1 MKTAMKRV
9 ASLLLALIMIL
20 EVVAPGVVEARS
32 AGQNRA
38 TVSDEEFIPPDGNRI
53 DPDQN
58 AGSHLPNFIDPDDD
72 GYYTPP
78 QRTPAR
84 PAQNAPA
91 QSAPQQ
97 GTYQGTSPEA
107 NSAAD
112 VDVSEEKA
120 PKPLIEDEDKSGKS
134 ELELEFDQE
143 MERARVAASPM
154 NPDGI
159 EGKKFTILTRFD
171 TSTRSGAI
179 QPGQFFEIHLDKE
192 LTVTTATLAG
202 LEPIRDG
209 GRDLTYK
216 PTYENNVLKYK
227 IKTTIDEDI
236 KVPIKIDVDYNTDN
250 IDPNAKQFTVTNSV
264 SGLGVVDPKPLLPV
278 VVDSNGNMLS
288 TIVEPNQKDVV
299 QIIDYGEDYKVNI
312 KAFGVPE
319 VENKEITKINWK
331 VLVSSNKK
339 LADLGYAMNFTAVE
353 GSGLGEITD
362 LKAFDKDHIEIANES
377 YDQNIIHNQ
386 LGIVDSRHHTLA
398 NKEVKEMYYTFS
410 TEVSEKQGSYMLDLS
425 GILKAKNKVGA
436 VRLILPDGYDQT
448 KIEEATPTRVGM
460 NNRTA
465 IMGKFNAEDKA
476 EWTITDAVSSGDA
489 NGGLPLA
496 SRELS
501 DNQTVL
507 NNRAAYYKIDLT
519 TGQMVVGTPAH
530 NVGGITLPAEK
541 SDPSG
546 SQSVGTIAVYKVD
559 TKLDKPSDPER
570 YSIDALFISKYRDL
584 RVFQEW
590 NLATNATIPAEKF
603 IVRDESGNEIK
614 THYERAVDNGNE
626 RSFTIPNV
634 RKWKF
639 DENGKLRAIDPIIE
653 QKFDP
658 LGEKPKYSYWENQ
671 NYYRP
676 DDKYFHMH
684 NTAVIGESPR
694 AGFSVLKI
702 DGKDLK
708 TKLAGAEYTLM
719 GRGLWEDQP
728 NGELKAVTDKNGIIT
743 FNNIPEGS
751 YTLVENKAPQGYKL
765 DGASKI
771 VTIDEQGKVSVTGP
785 NATLSGGTSQIIRH
799 DRYPSY
805 MNAMHY
811 GKIENGQLSFFIY
824 LKPEPNA
831 DGNSTNKNT
840 RLNISI
846 PGVDLKDSNVVA
858 YNVNPWYRYTFLN
871 AMKNQSAGNLI
882 NLGYS
887 VINDGDY
894 NEITGAPI
902 AADPYTG
909 DGGYQI
915 KFPTAR
921 FNDDWGFLVKVTAP
935 VKDATEAIV
944 SYDWL
949 TDNNRTAD
957 EAMLRQKA
965 TIREVQPGTEDALIT
980 ITNEAYPKQKIG
992 MTKVDDAGKLL
1003 PGATIALKDTKD
1015 NIIKTL
1021 VTDNKGE
1028 VNFGEYSPGTYILE
1042 EIKAPDKHMLTNVI
1056 FVVTVGEDGKV
1067 TYKAKYKNSDGNPR
1081 PGKDYF
1087 IETSEDGEGAVN
1099 AITSV
1104 VQNLAVNENEPGDI
1118 GTKTNVW
1125 EAYRFESLKY
1135 TATITL
1141 GSFAKNQNFSIQFD
1155 KNLDFT
1161 QYVKE
1166 FPKAKDKAGNVV
1178 ADPYFDFNTNRLT
1191 YVFTTNAEGATVD
1204 LEVNGIIPSKY
1215 YATENGTKDYTI
1227 TVPGAQG
1234 EYTKTFPIT
1243 SDYGYY
1249 DSDGS
1254 TPSQSYYF
1262 KDIYTDANGD
1272 TYVTA
1277 IAYYNPFADYNGG
1290 SRTLRFNWLTTDYGG
1305 GANNIVRWPARGYK
1319 PAYELQNVKIY
1330 KTYPDIYKIGDST
1343 FNRNMPLSY
1352 GVRPGQDTL
1361 KYSLVYNQNVNPD
1374 YELTDSQNG
1383 FRMTYNPK
1391 QIQTSGTINQ
1401 RSPLR
1406 ITMPGISR
1414 ANEGY
1419 VIEQTFKVTNEDAWK
1434 NKWRAF
1440 YMSNGSLESGFAN
1453 KPVIGDATV
1462 NQTGQEIP
1470 KFYKEI
1476 VKLVNHSYEPGK
1488 FKIHKVDAASGATL
1502 DGAYFTLYDSNGKAV
1517 AEKSSTIDGVIQEG
1531 PKQGQPNISP
1541 VYFEDLEPGNYT
1553 LKETKAPDGFQ
1564 ASNKTWQISV
1574 DSNGVVTIVEQNA
1587 AGGTTS
1593 VKGDNIYYTVTN
1605 TPEPTEGSFRIYK
1618 KSDKGAPLKGAKF
1631 KITELVDKQ
1640 ATGPSGI
1647 GETDKDGR
1655 IDAFKGNQNE
1665 TYKLLPNKSY
1675 LVEEVTPPA
1684 GYQKT
1689 DKKWVVRVD
1698 ADGKTKVYDYVD
1710 VSAGQDDLPEYL
1722 TEDGTKWVDVANR
1735 DKTGW
1740 AIDDNRQNG
1749 YVDNRRD
1756 PYKMGTRIIAIN
1768 KDKNYVIQRYVINPE
1783 GKQLGD
1789 LTAYI
1794 HREKPWYDNMDWYK
1808 GTLNSGEEFHI
1819 FTLDKPVTGNVEDIR
1834 LANYTRTP
1842 INIKPENV
1850 PMSGGQRAKL
1860 DLTAY
1865 NNVPIIIDVKVPYKN
1880 LYGGVGTGMDLYN
1893 NTKQGTDIAWKSDYY
1908 ERVVSIKE
1916 GDATDTAGAGNIYGS
1931 LISEGSL
1938 EVVNEPTRHQFT
1950 LKKVKTDE
1958 GKAIKGAAFK
1968 IRGPIDPEKPDDE
1981 NTPVRTLRTGDDG
1994 EITFDNLLP
2003 GKYTVVESEP
2013 APGYKPTDTVWT
2025 VTIDDDGKV
2034 FIKDNRGSDPAPAT
2048 PATWSIEGEPTAPAG
2063 QMSRSASLN
2072 NFLAPFGEEAAPVS
2086 AQAPVAEEAAD
2097 AKESAKAQEATAEAK
2112 PSAEAAQAPNGQA
2125 EEAKDAAEAA
2135 DAAKAEN
2142 ADAAEASAPIADQIS
2157 TTKQLDNFL
2166 TTFGANSG
2174 LELGDE
2180 NISSPVRAGG
2190 WETIDPNRSE
2200 GFREG
2205 SDMANNNGAPVVTK
2219 MTEINKDD
2227 NQLKQS
2233 FIFSPYPSGKKNREI
2248 QIHREPEYD
2257 LRQDDIVQVS
2267 FYKVDGNTFETMGGK
2282 EPLTIRYNVK
2292 RKDGNGPYR
2301 IYASIGSSI
2310 TGPILVEVTVKY
2322 DQSKGV
2328 GLGTNYNSNT
2338 RATYDNKSWLAHTYA
2353 SEDSINCKF
2362 DVNIQTDGNGTVTAD
2377 KQNPVIKGEKV
2388 TLNVQ
2393 PNNGYKLKSLTMN
2406 GSPLSSPYEFNMPDS
2421 DVTVTA
2427 TFEPINTSY
2436 KISFSANGEG
2446 TVPQVPVEAKAGDT
2460 IDLSRFTATPSAGYE
2475 FVGWSVFYS
2484 NGTPITVKNNQFVMP
2499 QSDVTLRADFKEKQ
2513 KYSVTVDSSIE
2524 NGSVTVD
2531 KTTATEGDTVTVTPK
2546 PNQGFEVDRI
2556 TVTNTATNQSLQLT
2570 GNTFKMPSANVTV
2583 SATFKPIQ
2591 TQKHKVNIGTFSGG
2605 SVTANVTEAAKDET
2619 VTLTVTPQEG
2629 YKLKSLSAG
2638 GQAIPVEGPYEFIM
2652 PDSDVTVTA
2661 TFEKGTAPEGKGTE
2675 IKPGQ
2680 YARIENVQKGIPL
2693 KIFKENTIGK
2703 VLPEAEF
2710 TLEKLDEQGNVVE
2723 NSLVQGTTNEKGEL
2737 TFTKDG
2743 NEYLLTV
2750 GDYRLTEVKPRSG
2763 YKVPPAPWKITV
2775 FEKDGQ
2781 LKAQYYGPEKT
2792 PTTFVNDD
2800 TGKVAGLKR
2809 NEQVGDTESLNN
2821 GIEYAS
2827 RVTNINPT
2835 ATTTRLG
2842 SLTGE
2847 KSQVGTYVQRLYV
2860 DTRKYNGAS
2869 DKINVQI
2876 VPRDKREEFDI
2887 PGKSP
2892 YVTKQGVKTAY
2903 YTVYKLDQEPDN
2915 LDEAISTYD
2924 LSKPGVKMV
2933 KTARWRPFDWGFD
2946 EDQLNLDKGGIY
2958 MIDVEGFYDQEI
2970 VDDSKEIALNF
2981 NFYDGAREFQEK
2993 DANGNWKSFPG
3004 ASYQGGNIAQGLTGE
3019 EGKGDSKANP
3029 NDKYEQWL
3037 GKENGRIWPALT
3049 NPDTAATIIA
3059 IRPLYTSDSPNDIPQ
3074 KGMTITNEEETYNI
3088 TFVKLGYD
3096 KDPATQANNRLEGG
3110 VFKLQ
3115 ERVAGDYE
3123 DIKGSYVASAFNG
3136 YFGFRGLKP
3145 GRYRLI
3151 EVSPPKDHKP
3161 IQGTILEMTI
3171 SNKKGE
3177 LDPGTGTITPDRGQI
3192 TLEYE
3197 KNAQGI
3203 LPYEPETATDKDGKL
3218 IDFVTSGTAKN
3229 MGKVINH
3236 IPGKGKVTVEKVD
3249 EKGESLNAT
3258 KIKNS
3263 DPVDYENGAVFT
3275 LTQLGDDGKS
3285 TGISGDYKIGEDGK
3299 VLIDGLPIGKYR
3311 LVEKTPHPGHKNLN
3325 QEWNFTVGGEGLDPY
3340 VNDSSKPTGT
3350 DLTDKISFVKSNDAT
3365 KPNPKIS
3372 LRRYRSDYQAAETII
3387 HPHKAES
3394 IDIQSDF
3401 TIDPGTT
3408 VSPGDYFKV
3417 RLSPSID
3424 LEGIYKNRTI
3434 GNLDIFAD
3442 GVGTIAKG
3450 TYDKDKN
3457 TITYTFTRYAEQ
3469 YTLLNF
3475 KTSLAAWINLDKI
3488 LTSSYRDVGIGLV
3501 GKDLNTKQ
3509 FYVKYDILS
3518 ETSYHWTNTDYESG
3532 TLNLTGKIYEM
3543 DPDTGHFVQYYYI
3556 NRYAVEG
3563 FVPSTF
3569 HYTSNKNLK
3578 DVNVSIQGLRNNSA
3592 NMSLNDPNNNRN
3604 IYMPESFAV
3613 PEGMDNRW
3621 PVWNPDQFDNL
3632 KAGKPIKYTFGYGQ
3646 YDSMTRW
3653 DSYLVKITG
3662 TIEIDPEDKDA
3673 AKGFETT
3680 GLMLDR
3686 YSNIINAR
3694 YDQAYFT
3701 ENKTTA
3707 EAKLEIQAVNPKN
3720 KIRFK
3725 KVDTDGKPIEGAVFK
3740 VTYKNSKDGDYG
3752 TIVSQKSKTS
3762 GKDGIFEFDQLI
3774 EGYYQLEEVEA
3785 AGGYLGNKG
3794 PVLRFRVDDE
3804 GRIWREVK
3812 GQGNKTEEIEETGE
3826 IPIRVVNHK
3835 PIELHKK
3842 DANDKDK
3849 FLPGAEFDVYH
3860 KVNGAYTKYQIE
3872 DENGKPV
3879 NYHVIVGED
3888 GKANLNLS
3896 EAGDYALKETK
3907 APEGYALPGG
3917 YVKEFSLGDQGLFL
3931 KEKGFQGDKI
3941 KKQDGG
3947 TDKNTSFAVAEKKT
3961 ANGDSFDTYLVI
3973 NPDHKERSYP
3983 DESYAQFH
3991 YKESGAQTITGTR
4004 IDKDG
4009 KEETLT
4015 FDTTYPDPD
4024 KYPTVDLY
4032 DLFNKHKIE
4041 STDTIVLKLS
4051 TSLKDSDENTEATIT
4066 TAVKDSTGLKKATYK
4081 FKPAELL
4088 LSEEGKTITEIL
4100 GHPEFTEVKPKDY
4113 DTNKEAKAEYDKA
4126 VAAHNADLEAYLN
4139 KYRGE
4144 FYVKD
4149 EKDVKAVEVL
4159 NTKGVYPFTGGF
4171 GPHRW
4176 IVIIGAVIAAVAA
4189 EEYIRRKRTSAPKGG
4204 A

>member
-1 MKTAMKRV
+1 MKSALKRV
-9 ASLLLALIMIL
+9 ASLLMALIMIL
-20 EVVAPGVVEARS
+20 EVVTPGVVQARS
-32 AGQNRA
+32 NNDNRA
-38 TVSDEEFIPPDGNRI
+38 TVSEEEFVPGDAYVP
-53 DPDQN
+53 
-58 AGSHLPNFIDPDDD
+58 
-72 GYYTPP
+72 
-78 QRTPAR
+78 
-84 PAQNAPA
+84 PAQNQPQRQAPSSYRPQRQA
-91 QSAPQQ
+91 PNTYQPTRPAPSAP
-97 GTYQGTSPEA
+97 GRAETSEDVFDPAA
-107 NSAAD
+107 NKAE
-112 VDVSEEKA
+112 VSEEKA
-120 PKPLIEDEDKSGKS
+120 PTPLIQDEGDSGKS
-134 ELELEFDQE
+134 ELELEFDRE
-143 MERARVAASPM
+143 MEQARVAVSSM

-192 LTVTTATLAG
+192 LTVTKATLAG

-209 GRDLTYK
+209 NRDLTDK
-216 PTYENNVLKYK
+216 PTYENNVLRYR

-288 TIVEPNQKDVV
+288 TIVEPNRKDVV
-299 QIIDYGEDYKVNI
+299 QIIDYDEDYKVNI

-339 LADLGYAMNFTAVE
+339 LAELGYAMNFTAVE

-362 LKAFDKDHIEIANES
+362 LKAFDKNHLEIANES
-377 YDQNIIHNQ
+377 YVQNTIHNQ

-398 NKEVKEMYYTFS
+398 NKDVTELYYTFS
-410 TEVSEKQGSYMLDLS
+410 TKVSEKQGSYMLDLS

-460 NNRTA
+460 NNRTT

-501 DNQTVL
+501 DNQTVS
-507 NNRAAYYKIDLT
+507 NNRAASYKIDPT
-519 TGQMVVGTPAH
+519 SGQMVVGTPVH
-530 NVGGITLPAEK
+530 SVGGNTLPIEK

-546 SQSVGTIAVYKVD
+546 NQPVGTIAVYKVD
-559 TKLDKPSDPER
+559 TKLDNPNDPER
-570 YSIDALFISKYRDL
+570 YSIDALFISKYQDL
-584 RVFQEW
+584 RIEQEW
-590 NLATNATIPAEKF
+590 NLATNATIPAENF

-626 RSFTIPNV
+626 RNFTIPNV

-639 DENGKLRAIDPIIE
+639 DGNGELKAIDPTIE
-653 QKFDP
+653 QSFDP
-658 LGEKPKYSYWENQ
+658 YGEKPYYRYWENQ

-684 NTAVIGESPR
+684 NSAVRDGKAR

-831 DGNSTNKNT
+831 DGNSTNKDT

-846 PGVDLKDSNVVA
+846 PGVDLKNSNVVA

-871 AMKNQSAGNLI
+871 AMKNQSAGGMS

-894 NEITGAPI
+894 NEITGASI

-915 KFPTAR
+915 KFPKER
-921 FNDDWGFLVKVTAP
+921 FNDDWGYLVKVTAP

-965 TIREVQPGTEDALIT
+965 AIREVQPGTADALIT

-992 MTKVDDAGKLL
+992 MTKVDDAGKPL

-1087 IETSEDGEGAVN
+1087 IETSEDGEGTIN
-1099 AITSV
+1099 AITNV
-1104 VQNLAVNENEPGDI
+1104 VQNLTVNENEPGDI

-1141 GSFAKNQNFSIQFD
+1141 GSFQKNQNFSIQFD

-1204 LEVNGIIPSKY
+1204 LEINGIIPSKY

-1234 EYTKTFPIT
+1234 TYTQKFPIT

-1249 DSDGS
+1249 DTAFGV
-1254 TPSQSYYF
+1254 PSQSYYF
-1262 KDIYTDANGD
+1262 KDIYTDANGEI
-1272 TYVTA
+1272 YVTA
-1277 IAYYNPFADYNGG
+1277 LAYYNPLADYTGG
-1290 SRTLRFNWLTTDYGG
+1290 SKTLQFNWLTTDYGG

-1330 KTYPDIYKIGDST
+1330 KTYPDTYKLGDST
-1343 FNRNMPLSY
+1343 YNRNMPLSY

-1361 KYSLVYNQNVNPD
+1361 KYSLVYNQNVQHVQPGD
-1374 YELTDSQNG
+1374 KLTDSQNG
-1383 FRMTYNPK
+1383 FRMIYDTN

-1401 RSPLR
+1401 KSPLK
-1406 ITMPGISR
+1406 ITMPGISK

-1419 VIEQTFKVTNEDAWK
+1419 LIEQTFKVVDKENWK

-1462 NQTGQEIP
+1462 DQTGQEIP

-1476 VKLVNHSYEPGK
+1476 VKLVNQSYTPGK
-1488 FKIHKVDAASGATL
+1488 FNIKKVDAASGATL
-1502 DGAYFTLYDSNGKAV
+1502 NGAYFTLYDSNGKAV

-1531 PKQGQPNISP
+1531 PKKGQPNISP

-1587 AGGTTS
+1587 AGGTSS

-1605 TPEPTEGSFRIYK
+1605 TPKPTEGSFRIYK
-1618 KSDKGAPLKGAKF
+1618 TSDKGAPLKGAKF

-1640 ATGPSGI
+1640 PTGPSGT

-1655 IDAFKGNQNE
+1655 IDAFKGSQNE
-1665 TYKLLPNKSY
+1665 TYQLLPNKSY

-1698 ADGKTKVYDYVD
+1698 GEGKTKVYDYVD
-1710 VSAGQDDLPEYL
+1710 VSAGQDDLPKYL
-1722 TEDGTKWVDVANR
+1722 TETGTKWVDVANR

-1749 YVDNRRD
+1749 YVDNNKN

-1768 KDKNYVIQRYVINPE
+1768 KDKNYVIQRYIINPE
-1783 GKQLGD
+1783 GKQLGN

-1819 FTLDKPVTGNVEDIR
+1819 YKLDEPVTENVEDIR
-1834 LANYTRTP
+1834 LSNYNLTEINMTP
-1842 INIKPENV
+1842 EKV
-1850 PMSGGQRAKL
+1850 TMSGGQRAKL
-1860 DLTAY
+1860 DLTAH
-1865 NNVPIIIDVKVPYKN
+1865 NDAPIIIDVKVPYKN

-1893 NTKQGTDIAWKSDYY
+1893 DTKQGMDIAWKSDYY
-1908 ERVVSIKE
+1908 ERVASIKE

-1950 LKKVKTDE
+1950 LKKVKTGE
-1958 GKAIKGAAFK
+1958 GTAIKGAAFK

-1981 NTPVRTLRTGDDG
+1981 NTPVRTLHTGDDG

-2034 FIKDNRGSDPAPAT
+2034 FIKDNSGSNPAPAT
-2048 PATWSIEGEPTAPAG
+2048 PAIWSIEGEPTAPVG
-2063 QMSRSASLN
+2063 QMSRSAILDD
-2072 NFLAPFGEEAAPVS
+2072 FLAPFGAVEDASAETTQAKAAP
-2086 AQAPVAEEAAD
+2086 AEESAA
-2097 AKESAKAQEATAEAK
+2097 APEESNA
-2112 PSAEAAQAPNGQA
+2112 SYV
-2125 EEAKDAAEAA
+2125 AAEAGEPLA
-2135 DAAKAEN
+2135 DH
-2142 ADAAEASAPIADQIS
+2142 IS
-2157 TTKQLDNFL
+2157 ITKQLDNFL
-2166 TTFGANSG
+2166 TTFGANAG

-2180 NISSPVRAGG
+2180 IVSSSVGAESD
-2190 WETIDPNRSE
+2190 WETIDPDRSKDRYHKADAKGSEE
-2200 GFREG
+2200 GVLVE
-2205 SDMANNNGAPVVTK
+2205 TK
-2219 MTEINKDD
+2219 MTEVNKVD
-2227 NQLKQS
+2227 NKFKQVFLLKDA
-2233 FIFSPYPSGKKNREI
+2233 PSYGKKRREL
-2248 QIHREPEYD
+2248 QFHRQPENGQLALADVNYTIYQVGAGSTID
-2257 LRQDDIVQVS
+2257 SIVGDKNDVTA
-2267 FYKVDGNTFETMGGK
+2267 KA
-2282 EPLTIRYNVK
+2282 
-2292 RKDGNGPYR
+2292 R
-2301 IYASIGSSI
+2301 I
-2310 TGPILVEVTVKY
+2310 
-2322 DQSKGV
+2322 
-2328 GLGTNYNSNT
+2328 T
-2338 RATYDNKSWLAHTYA
+2338 RATIAGKPDRIRAYVPANLEGPFLVEMVVSYNSTNSPNGIGLGLDYNFNTGGTYHNKNWIGESY
-2353 SEDSINCKF
+2353 SDESSINYKHLIT
-2362 DVNIQTDGNGTVTAD
+2362 VPSDGSVTAD
-2377 KQNPVIKGEKV
+2377 KPYEEKGKTV
-2388 TLNVQ
+2388 TLTAH
-2393 PNNGYKLKSLTMN
+2393 PTNGYELDKFSVTDKN
-2406 GSPLSSPYEFNMPDS
+2406 GGTVTVTGNTFTMPDS

-2427 TFEPINTSY
+2427 SFKKKETPQPTKH
-2436 KISFSANGEG
+2436 KIE
-2446 TVPQVPVEAKAGDT
+2446 
-2460 IDLSRFTATPSAGYE
+2460 IFTSAGGE
-2475 FVGWSVFYS
+2475 VTAVPTTASKGE
-2484 NGTPITVKNNQFVMP
+2484 K
-2499 QSDVTLRADFKEKQ
+2499 VTLN
-2513 KYSVTVDSSIE
+2513 V
-2524 NGSVTVD
+2524 
-2531 KTTATEGDTVTVTPK
+2531 K
-2546 PNQGFEVDRI
+2546 PD
-2556 TVTNTATNQSLQLT
+2556 
-2570 GNTFKMPSANVTV
+2570 AN
-2583 SATFKPIQ
+2583 
-2591 TQKHKVNIGTFSGG
+2591 
-2605 SVTANVTEAAKDET
+2605 
-2619 VTLTVTPQEG
+2619 
-2629 YKLKSLSAG
+2629 YKLKSLSVTDQQG
-2638 GQAIPVEGPYEFIM
+2638 EVPVENNTFFM
-2652 PDSDVTVTA
+2652 RDSDVTVTA
-2661 TFEKGTAPEGKGTE
+2661 TFEKETAPQPKPHAITVNAPAEGGTISANKQSAVAGEKVTLDVKPNTGYKLKSLTAGGQEIPVAGPYEFTMPDSDVTVTAVFEKETAPEEKSTE

-2680 YARIENVQKGIPL
+2680 YARIENEQKGIPL

-2710 TLEKLDEQGNVVE
+2710 TLEKLDEHGKVVE
-2723 NSLVQGTTNEKGEL
+2723 NSLVKGTTNEKGEL
-2737 TFTKDG
+2737 TFMKDG

-2781 LKAQYYGPEKT
+2781 LKAQYYGPGKT

-2809 NEQVGDTESLNN
+2809 NEQTGDTESLNN

-2835 ATTTRLG
+2835 ATTTHLG
-2842 SLTGE
+2842 SPNGE
-2847 KSQVGTYVQRLYV
+2847 ESQVGTYVQRLYV

-2887 PGKSP
+2887 PGQSP

-2903 YTVYKLDQEPDN
+2903 YTVYKLDQEPGN

-2958 MIDVEGFYDQEI
+2958 MIDVEGFYDQDI
-2970 VDDSKEIALNF
+2970 VDKKEIALNF
-2981 NFYDGAREFQEK
+2981 NFYDGEREFQEK
-2993 DANGNWKSFPG
+2993 DANVNWKSFPG
-3004 ASYQGGNIAQGLTGE
+3004 ASYQGGNIANGLTKDTA
-3019 EGKGDSKANP
+3019 KGQQQG
-3029 NDKYEQWL
+3029 DKYPRWL
-3037 GKENGRIWPALT
+3037 GKENGRIWPDIEHA
-3049 NPDTAATIIA
+3049 NHDTAATIIN

-3096 KDPATQANNRLEGG
+3096 KDPTTQAKNRLEGG

-3115 ERVAGDYE
+3115 EKVAGDYE

-3151 EVSPPKDHKP
+3151 EVSPPKGRKP

-3171 SNKKGE
+3171 SHKKGE

-3192 TLEYE
+3192 TLEYD

-3203 LPYEPETATDKDGKL
+3203 IPYEPEKATDKDGKL

-3249 EKGESLNAT
+3249 EKGGALKE
-3258 KIKNS
+3258 
-3263 DPVDYENGAVFT
+3263 GAVFT

-3417 RLSPSID
+3417 KLSPSID

-3450 TYDKDKN
+3450 TYDKDTN
-3457 TITYTFTRYAEQ
+3457 TITYTFTKYAEQ

-3501 GKDLNTKQ
+3501 GKNLNTKQ
-3509 FYVKYDILS
+3509 FYVKYDIPS
-3518 ETSYHWTNTDYESG
+3518 ETSYHWTNTGYESG

-3613 PEGMDNRW
+3613 PDGVDNRW
-3621 PVWNPDQFDNL
+3621 QVWKPDQIDNL
-3632 KAGKPIKYTFGYGQ
+3632 KAGDPISYTFGDGQ
-3646 YDSMTRW
+3646 YDSMHRW

-3694 YDQAYFT
+3694 YDQVYFT

-3740 VTYKNSKDGDYG
+3740 VTYKKSKDGDYG

-3762 GKDGIFEFDQLI
+3762 GEDGIFEFDKLV

-3842 DANDKDK
+3842 DANDNKK
-3849 FLPGAEFDVYH
+3849 FLSGAEFDVYQ
-3860 KVNGAYTKYQIE
+3860 KVNGVYTKYQIA

-3879 NYHVIVGED
+3879 NYHVTVGTD
-3888 GKANLNLS
+3888 GKAKLNLS

-3917 YVKEFSLGDQGLFL
+3917 YVKEFSLGDEGLFL

-3947 TDKNTSFAVAEKKT
+3947 TDKNTSFAVAEQKT
-3961 ANGDSFDTYLVI
+3961 AKGDSFDTYLVI
-3973 NPDHKERSYP
+3973 NPAHKERSYP
-3983 DESYAQFH
+3983 DGSYAQFH
-3991 YKESGAQTITGTR
+3991 YKESGVQTITGTR
-4004 IDKDG
+4004 IDKAG

-4051 TSLKDSDENTEATIT
+4051 TSLKDADENTEATIT
-4066 TAVKDSTGLKKATYK
+4066 TAVKDKTGLKKATYK
-4081 FKPAELL
+4081 FKPSDLPENTDVTNAT
-4088 LSEEGKTITEIL
+4088 KPL
-4100 GHPEFTEVKPKDY
+4100 GYPVF
-4113 DTNKEAKAEYDKA
+4113 NEAKPDDYA
-4126 VAAHNADLEAYLN
+4126 ADLEAYLN
-4139 KYRGE
+4139 KYRGK

-4171 GPHRW
+4171 GPRW
-4176 IVIIGAVIAAVAA
+4176 IVIIGAIIAAIAA
-4189 EEYIRRKRTSAPKGG
+4189 EEYIRRKRTSAEPKGG

>member
-1 MKTAMKRV
+1 MKSALKRV
-9 ASLLLALIMIL
+9 ASLLMALIMIL
-20 EVVAPGVVEARS
+20 EVVTPGVVQARS
-32 AGQNRA
+32 NNDNRA
-38 TVSDEEFIPPDGNRI
+38 TVSEEEFVPGDAYVP
-53 DPDQN
+53 
-58 AGSHLPNFIDPDDD
+58 
-72 GYYTPP
+72 
-78 QRTPAR
+78 
-84 PAQNAPA
+84 PAQNQPQRQAPSSYRPQRQA
-91 QSAPQQ
+91 PNTYQPTRPAPSAP
-97 GTYQGTSPEA
+97 GRAETSEDVFDPAA
-107 NSAAD
+107 NKAE
-112 VDVSEEKA
+112 VSEEKA
-120 PKPLIEDEDKSGKS
+120 PTPLIQDEGDSGKS
-134 ELELEFDQE
+134 ELELEFDRE
-143 MERARVAASPM
+143 MEQARVAVSSM

-192 LTVTTATLAG
+192 LTVTKATLAG

-209 GRDLTYK
+209 NRDLTDK
-216 PTYENNVLKYK
+216 PTYENNVLRYR

-288 TIVEPNQKDVV
+288 TIVEPNRKDVV
-299 QIIDYGEDYKVNI
+299 QIIDYDEDYKVNI

-339 LADLGYAMNFTAVE
+339 LAELGYAMNFTAVE

-362 LKAFDKDHIEIANES
+362 LKAFDKNHLEIANES
-377 YDQNIIHNQ
+377 YVQNTIHNQ

-398 NKEVKEMYYTFS
+398 NKDVTELYYTFS
-410 TEVSEKQGSYMLDLS
+410 TKVSEKQGSYMLDLS

-460 NNRTA
+460 NNRTT

-501 DNQTVL
+501 DNQTVS
-507 NNRAAYYKIDLT
+507 NNRAASYKIDPT
-519 TGQMVVGTPAH
+519 SGQMVVGTPVH
-530 NVGGITLPAEK
+530 SVGGNTLPIEK

-546 SQSVGTIAVYKVD
+546 NQPVGTIAVYKVD
-559 TKLDKPSDPER
+559 TKLDNPNDPER
-570 YSIDALFISKYRDL
+570 YSIDALFISKYQDL
-584 RVFQEW
+584 RIEQEW
-590 NLATNATIPAEKF
+590 NLATNATIPAENF

-626 RSFTIPNV
+626 RNFTIPNV

-639 DENGKLRAIDPIIE
+639 DGNGELKAIDPTIE
-653 QKFDP
+653 QSFDP
-658 LGEKPKYSYWENQ
+658 YGEKPYYRYWENQ

-684 NTAVIGESPR
+684 NSAVRDGKAR

-831 DGNSTNKNT
+831 DGNSTNKDT

-846 PGVDLKDSNVVA
+846 PGVDLKNSNVVA

-871 AMKNQSAGNLI
+871 AMKNQSAGGMS

-894 NEITGAPI
+894 NEITGASI

-915 KFPTAR
+915 KFPKER
-921 FNDDWGFLVKVTAP
+921 FNDDWGYLVKVTAP

-965 TIREVQPGTEDALIT
+965 AIREVQPGTADALIT

-992 MTKVDDAGKLL
+992 MTKVDDAGKPL

-1087 IETSEDGEGAVN
+1087 IETSEDGEGTIN
-1099 AITSV
+1099 AITNV
-1104 VQNLAVNENEPGDI
+1104 VQNLTVNENEPGDI

-1141 GSFAKNQNFSIQFD
+1141 GSFQKNQNFSIQFD

-1204 LEVNGIIPSKY
+1204 LEINGIIPSKY

-1234 EYTKTFPIT
+1234 TYTQKFPIT

-1249 DSDGS
+1249 DTAFGV
-1254 TPSQSYYF
+1254 PSQSYYF
-1262 KDIYTDANGD
+1262 KDIYTDANGEI
-1272 TYVTA
+1272 YVTA
-1277 IAYYNPFADYNGG
+1277 LAYYNPLADYTGG
-1290 SRTLRFNWLTTDYGG
+1290 SKTLQFNWLTTDYG

-1330 KTYPDIYKIGDST
+1330 KTYPDTYKLGDST
-1343 FNRNMPLSY
+1343 YNRNMPLSY

-1361 KYSLVYNQNVNPD
+1361 KYSLVYNQNVQHVQPGD
-1374 YELTDSQNG
+1374 KLTDSQNG
-1383 FRMTYNPK
+1383 FRMIYDTN

-1401 RSPLR
+1401 KSPLK
-1406 ITMPGISR
+1406 ITMPGISK

-1419 VIEQTFKVTNEDAWK
+1419 LIEQTFKVVDKENWK

-1462 NQTGQEIP
+1462 DQTGQEIP

-1476 VKLVNHSYEPGK
+1476 VKLVNQSYTPGK
-1488 FKIHKVDAASGATL
+1488 FNIKKVDAASGATL
-1502 DGAYFTLYDSNGKAV
+1502 NGAYFTLYDSNGKAV

-1531 PKQGQPNISP
+1531 PKKGQPNISP

-1587 AGGTTS
+1587 AGGTSS

-1605 TPEPTEGSFRIYK
+1605 TPKPTEGSFRIYK
-1618 KSDKGAPLKGAKF
+1618 TSDKGAPLKGAKF

-1640 ATGPSGI
+1640 PTGPSGT

-1655 IDAFKGNQNE
+1655 IDAFKGSQNE
-1665 TYKLLPNKSY
+1665 TYQLLPNKSY

-1698 ADGKTKVYDYVD
+1698 GEGKTKVYDYVD
-1710 VSAGQDDLPEYL
+1710 VSAGQDDLPKYL
-1722 TEDGTKWVDVANR
+1722 TETGTKWVDVANR

-1749 YVDNRRD
+1749 YVDNNKN

-1768 KDKNYVIQRYVINPE
+1768 KDKNYVIQRYIINPE
-1783 GKQLGD
+1783 GKQLGN

-1819 FTLDKPVTGNVEDIR
+1819 YKLDEPVTENVEDIR
-1834 LANYTRTP
+1834 LSNYNLTEINMTP
-1842 INIKPENV
+1842 EKV
-1850 PMSGGQRAKL
+1850 TMSGGQRAKL
-1860 DLTAY
+1860 DLTAH
-1865 NNVPIIIDVKVPYKN
+1865 NDAPIIIDVKVPYKN

-1893 NTKQGTDIAWKSDYY
+1893 DTKQGMDIAWKSDYY
-1908 ERVVSIKE
+1908 ERVASIKE

-1950 LKKVKTDE
+1950 LKKVKTGE
-1958 GKAIKGAAFK
+1958 GTAIKGAAFK

-1981 NTPVRTLRTGDDG
+1981 NTPVRTLHTGDDG

-2034 FIKDNRGSDPAPAT
+2034 FIKDNSGSNPAPAT
-2048 PATWSIEGEPTAPAG
+2048 PAIWSIEGEPTAPVG
-2063 QMSRSASLN
+2063 QMSRSAILDD
-2072 NFLAPFGEEAAPVS
+2072 FLAPFGAVEDASAETTQAKAAP
-2086 AQAPVAEEAAD
+2086 AEESAA
-2097 AKESAKAQEATAEAK
+2097 APEESNA
-2112 PSAEAAQAPNGQA
+2112 SYV
-2125 EEAKDAAEAA
+2125 AAEAGEPLA
-2135 DAAKAEN
+2135 DH
-2142 ADAAEASAPIADQIS
+2142 IS
-2157 TTKQLDNFL
+2157 ITKQLDNFL
-2166 TTFGANSG
+2166 TTFGANAG

-2180 NISSPVRAGG
+2180 IVSSSVGAESD
-2190 WETIDPNRSE
+2190 WETIDPDRSKDRYHKADAKGSEE
-2200 GFREG
+2200 GVLVE
-2205 SDMANNNGAPVVTK
+2205 TK
-2219 MTEINKDD
+2219 MTEVNKVD
-2227 NQLKQS
+2227 NKFKQVFLLKDA
-2233 FIFSPYPSGKKNREI
+2233 PSYGKKRREL
-2248 QIHREPEYD
+2248 QFHRQPENGQLALADVNYTIYQVGAGSTID
-2257 LRQDDIVQVS
+2257 SIVGDKNDVTA
-2267 FYKVDGNTFETMGGK
+2267 KA
-2282 EPLTIRYNVK
+2282 
-2292 RKDGNGPYR
+2292 R
-2301 IYASIGSSI
+2301 I
-2310 TGPILVEVTVKY
+2310 
-2322 DQSKGV
+2322 
-2328 GLGTNYNSNT
+2328 T
-2338 RATYDNKSWLAHTYA
+2338 RATIAGKPDRIRAYVPANLEGPFLVEMVVSYNSTNSPNGIGLGLDYNFNTGGTYHNKNWIGESY
-2353 SEDSINCKF
+2353 SDESSINYKHLIT
-2362 DVNIQTDGNGTVTAD
+2362 VPSDGSVTAD
-2377 KQNPVIKGEKV
+2377 KPYEEKGKTV
-2388 TLNVQ
+2388 TLTAH
-2393 PNNGYKLKSLTMN
+2393 PTNGYELDKFSVTDKN
-2406 GSPLSSPYEFNMPDS
+2406 GGTVTVTGNTFTMPDS

-2427 TFEPINTSY
+2427 SFKKKETPQPTKH
-2436 KISFSANGEG
+2436 KIE
-2446 TVPQVPVEAKAGDT
+2446 
-2460 IDLSRFTATPSAGYE
+2460 IFTSAGGE
-2475 FVGWSVFYS
+2475 VTAVPTTASKGE
-2484 NGTPITVKNNQFVMP
+2484 K
-2499 QSDVTLRADFKEKQ
+2499 VTLN
-2513 KYSVTVDSSIE
+2513 V
-2524 NGSVTVD
+2524 
-2531 KTTATEGDTVTVTPK
+2531 K
-2546 PNQGFEVDRI
+2546 PD
-2556 TVTNTATNQSLQLT
+2556 
-2570 GNTFKMPSANVTV
+2570 AN
-2583 SATFKPIQ
+2583 
-2591 TQKHKVNIGTFSGG
+2591 
-2605 SVTANVTEAAKDET
+2605 
-2619 VTLTVTPQEG
+2619 
-2629 YKLKSLSAG
+2629 YKLKSLSVTDQQG
-2638 GQAIPVEGPYEFIM
+2638 EVPVENNTFFM
-2652 PDSDVTVTA
+2652 RDSDVTVTA
-2661 TFEKGTAPEGKGTE
+2661 TFEKETAPQPKPHAITVNAPAEGGTISANKQSAVAGEKVTLDVKPNTGYKLKSLTAGGQEIPVAGPYEFTMPDSDVTVTAVFEKETAPEEKSTE

-2680 YARIENVQKGIPL
+2680 YARIENEQKGIPL

-2710 TLEKLDEQGNVVE
+2710 TLEKLDEHGKVVE
-2723 NSLVQGTTNEKGEL
+2723 NSLVKGTTNEKGEL
-2737 TFTKDG
+2737 TFMKDG

-2809 NEQVGDTESLNN
+2809 NEQTGDTESLNN

-2835 ATTTRLG
+2835 ATTTHLG
-2842 SLTGE
+2842 SPNGE
-2847 KSQVGTYVQRLYV
+2847 ESQVGTYVQRLYV

-2887 PGKSP
+2887 PGQSP

-2903 YTVYKLDQEPDN
+2903 YTVYKLDQEPGN

-2958 MIDVEGFYDQEI
+2958 MIDVEGFYDQDI
-2970 VDDSKEIALNF
+2970 VDKKEIALNF
-2981 NFYDGAREFQEK
+2981 NFYDGEREFQEK

-3004 ASYQGGNIAQGLTGE
+3004 ASYQGGNIANGLTKDTA
-3019 EGKGDSKANP
+3019 KGQQQG
-3029 NDKYEQWL
+3029 DKYPRWL
-3037 GKENGRIWPALT
+3037 GKENGRIWPDIEHA
-3049 NPDTAATIIA
+3049 NHDTAATIIN

-3096 KDPATQANNRLEGG
+3096 KDPTTQAKNRLEGG

-3115 ERVAGDYE
+3115 EKVAGDYE

-3151 EVSPPKDHKP
+3151 EVSPPKGRKP

-3171 SNKKGE
+3171 SHKKGE

-3192 TLEYE
+3192 TLEYD

-3203 LPYEPETATDKDGKL
+3203 IPYEPEKATDKDGKL

-3249 EKGESLNAT
+3249 EKGGALKE
-3258 KIKNS
+3258 
-3263 DPVDYENGAVFT
+3263 GAVFT

-3372 LRRYRSDYQAAETII
+3372 LRRYRSDYQASETII

-3417 RLSPSID
+3417 KLSPSID
-3424 LEGIYKNRTI
+3424 LEGIYKNRTV

-3450 TYDKDKN
+3450 TYDKDTN

-3501 GKDLNTKQ
+3501 GKNLNTKQ
-3509 FYVKYDILS
+3509 FYVKYDIPS
-3518 ETSYHWTNTDYESG
+3518 ETSYHWTNTGKESG

-3578 DVNVSIQGLRNNSA
+3578 DVNVSIQGLRDNSA
-3592 NMSLNDPNNNRN
+3592 NMNLNNPNNNRN

-3613 PEGMDNRW
+3613 PDGVDNRW
-3621 PVWNPDQFDNL
+3621 EVWKPDQIDNL
-3632 KAGKPIKYTFGYGQ
+3632 KAGTPIAYTFGDGQ

-3725 KVDTDGKPIEGAVFK
+3725 KVDTDGNPIEGAVFK
-3740 VTYKNSKDGDYG
+3740 VTYKSSKDGDYG
-3752 TIVSQKSKTS
+3752 TIISQESKKS
-3762 GKDGIFEFDQLI
+3762 GKDGIFEFDKLI
-3774 EGYYQLEEVEA
+3774 EGYYQLEEVKA
-3785 AGGYLGNKG
+3785 ADGYLGNKG

-3849 FLPGAEFDVYH
+3849 FLSGAEFDVYH
-3860 KVNGAYTKYQIE
+3860 KVNGAYVKYQN
-3872 DENGKPV
+3872 DDGKD
-3879 NYHVIVGED
+3879 YHVTVGED
-3888 GKANLNLS
+3888 GKAKLNLS
-3896 EAGDYALKETK
+3896 KAGDYALKETK

-3947 TDKNTSFAVAEKKT
+3947 TDKNTSFVVAEKKT

-4024 KYPTVDLY
+4024 KYPTVNLY
-4032 DLFNKHKIE
+4032 DLINEHKIK

-4066 TAVKDSTGLKKATYK
+4066 TAVKDSTGLKEATYK
-4081 FKPAELL
+4081 MKPADLP
-4088 LSEEGKTITEIL
+4088 LSEGKTITEIL
-4100 GHPEFTEVKPKDY
+4100 GHPKFDTPKPKDY
-4113 DTNKEAKAEYDKA
+4113 DTNEEAKAKYDKA
-4126 VAAHNADLEAYLN
+4126 VAAYNADKEAYLN

-4171 GPHRW
+4171 GPRW
-4176 IVIIGAVIAAVAA
+4176 IVIIGAIIAAIAA
-4189 EEYIRRKRTSAPKGG
+4189 EEYIRRKRSSAEPKGG

>member
-1 MKTAMKRV
+1 MSASSV
-9 ASLLLALIMIL
+9 A
-20 EVVAPGVVEARS
+20 VEA
-32 AGQNRA
+32 
-38 TVSDEEFIPPDGNRI
+38 
-53 DPDQN
+53 
-58 AGSHLPNFIDPDDD
+58 
-72 GYYTPP
+72 
-78 QRTPAR
+78 
-84 PAQNAPA
+84 
-91 QSAPQQ
+91 
-97 GTYQGTSPEA
+97 
-107 NSAAD
+107 
-112 VDVSEEKA
+112 
-120 PKPLIEDEDKSGKS
+120 
-134 ELELEFDQE
+134 
-143 MERARVAASPM
+143 
-154 NPDGI
+154 
-159 EGKKFTILTRFD
+159 
-171 TSTRSGAI
+171 
-179 QPGQFFEIHLDKE
+179 
-192 LTVTTATLAG
+192 
-202 LEPIRDG
+202 
-209 GRDLTYK
+209 
-216 PTYENNVLKYK
+216 
-227 IKTTIDEDI
+227 
-236 KVPIKIDVDYNTDN
+236 
-250 IDPNAKQFTVTNSV
+250 
-264 SGLGVVDPKPLLPV
+264 
-278 VVDSNGNMLS
+278 
-288 TIVEPNQKDVV
+288 
-299 QIIDYGEDYKVNI
+299 
-312 KAFGVPE
+312 
-319 VENKEITKINWK
+319 
-331 VLVSSNKK
+331 
-339 LADLGYAMNFTAVE
+339 
-353 GSGLGEITD
+353 
-362 LKAFDKDHIEIANES
+362 
-377 YDQNIIHNQ
+377 
-386 LGIVDSRHHTLA
+386 
-398 NKEVKEMYYTFS
+398 
-410 TEVSEKQGSYMLDLS
+410 
-425 GILKAKNKVGA
+425 
-436 VRLILPDGYDQT
+436 
-448 KIEEATPTRVGM
+448 
-460 NNRTA
+460 
-465 IMGKFNAEDKA
+465 
-476 EWTITDAVSSGDA
+476 
-489 NGGLPLA
+489 
-496 SRELS
+496 
-501 DNQTVL
+501 
-507 NNRAAYYKIDLT
+507 
-519 TGQMVVGTPAH
+519 
-530 NVGGITLPAEK
+530 
-541 SDPSG
+541 
-546 SQSVGTIAVYKVD
+546 
-559 TKLDKPSDPER
+559 
-570 YSIDALFISKYRDL
+570 
-584 RVFQEW
+584 
-590 NLATNATIPAEKF
+590 
-603 IVRDESGNEIK
+603 
-614 THYERAVDNGNE
+614 
-626 RSFTIPNV
+626 
-634 RKWKF
+634 
-639 DENGKLRAIDPIIE
+639 
-653 QKFDP
+653 
-658 LGEKPKYSYWENQ
+658 
-671 NYYRP
+671 
-676 DDKYFHMH
+676 
-684 NTAVIGESPR
+684 
-694 AGFSVLKI
+694 
-702 DGKDLK
+702 
-708 TKLAGAEYTLM
+708 
-719 GRGLWEDQP
+719 
-728 NGELKAVTDKNGIIT
+728 
-743 FNNIPEGS
+743 
-751 YTLVENKAPQGYKL
+751 
-765 DGASKI
+765 
-771 VTIDEQGKVSVTGP
+771 
-785 NATLSGGTSQIIRH
+785 
-799 DRYPSY
+799 
-805 MNAMHY
+805 
-811 GKIENGQLSFFIY
+811 
-824 LKPEPNA
+824 
-831 DGNSTNKNT
+831 
-840 RLNISI
+840 
-846 PGVDLKDSNVVA
+846 
-858 YNVNPWYRYTFLN
+858 
-871 AMKNQSAGNLI
+871 
-882 NLGYS
+882 
-887 VINDGDY
+887 
-894 NEITGAPI
+894 
-902 AADPYTG
+902 
-909 DGGYQI
+909 
-915 KFPTAR
+915 
-921 FNDDWGFLVKVTAP
+921 
-935 VKDATEAIV
+935 
-944 SYDWL
+944 
-949 TDNNRTAD
+949 
-957 EAMLRQKA
+957 
-965 TIREVQPGTEDALIT
+965 
-980 ITNEAYPKQKIG
+980 
-992 MTKVDDAGKLL
+992 
-1003 PGATIALKDTKD
+1003 
-1015 NIIKTL
+1015 
-1021 VTDNKGE
+1021 
-1028 VNFGEYSPGTYILE
+1028 
-1042 EIKAPDKHMLTNVI
+1042 
-1056 FVVTVGEDGKV
+1056 
-1067 TYKAKYKNSDGNPR
+1067 
-1081 PGKDYF
+1081 
-1087 IETSEDGEGAVN
+1087 
-1099 AITSV
+1099 
-1104 VQNLAVNENEPGDI
+1104 
-1118 GTKTNVW
+1118 
-1125 EAYRFESLKY
+1125 
-1135 TATITL
+1135 
-1141 GSFAKNQNFSIQFD
+1141 
-1155 KNLDFT
+1155 
-1161 QYVKE
+1161 
-1166 FPKAKDKAGNVV
+1166 
-1178 ADPYFDFNTNRLT
+1178 
-1191 YVFTTNAEGATVD
+1191 
-1204 LEVNGIIPSKY
+1204 
-1215 YATENGTKDYTI
+1215 
-1227 TVPGAQG
+1227 
-1234 EYTKTFPIT
+1234 
-1243 SDYGYY
+1243 
-1249 DSDGS
+1249 
-1254 TPSQSYYF
+1254 
-1262 KDIYTDANGD
+1262 
-1272 TYVTA
+1272 
-1277 IAYYNPFADYNGG
+1277 
-1290 SRTLRFNWLTTDYGG
+1290 
-1305 GANNIVRWPARGYK
+1305 
-1319 PAYELQNVKIY
+1319 
-1330 KTYPDIYKIGDST
+1330 
-1343 FNRNMPLSY
+1343 
-1352 GVRPGQDTL
+1352 
-1361 KYSLVYNQNVNPD
+1361 
-1374 YELTDSQNG
+1374 
-1383 FRMTYNPK
+1383 
-1391 QIQTSGTINQ
+1391 
-1401 RSPLR
+1401 
-1406 ITMPGISR
+1406 
-1414 ANEGY
+1414 
-1419 VIEQTFKVTNEDAWK
+1419 
-1434 NKWRAF
+1434 
-1440 YMSNGSLESGFAN
+1440 
-1453 KPVIGDATV
+1453 
-1462 NQTGQEIP
+1462 
-1470 KFYKEI
+1470 
-1476 VKLVNHSYEPGK
+1476 
-1488 FKIHKVDAASGATL
+1488 
-1502 DGAYFTLYDSNGKAV
+1502 
-1517 AEKSSTIDGVIQEG
+1517 
-1531 PKQGQPNISP
+1531 
-1541 VYFEDLEPGNYT
+1541 
-1553 LKETKAPDGFQ
+1553 
-1564 ASNKTWQISV
+1564 
-1574 DSNGVVTIVEQNA
+1574 
-1587 AGGTTS
+1587 
-1593 VKGDNIYYTVTN
+1593 
-1605 TPEPTEGSFRIYK
+1605 
-1618 KSDKGAPLKGAKF
+1618 
-1631 KITELVDKQ
+1631 
-1640 ATGPSGI
+1640 
-1647 GETDKDGR
+1647 
-1655 IDAFKGNQNE
+1655 
-1665 TYKLLPNKSY
+1665 
-1675 LVEEVTPPA
+1675 
-1684 GYQKT
+1684 
-1689 DKKWVVRVD
+1689 
-1698 ADGKTKVYDYVD
+1698 
-1710 VSAGQDDLPEYL
+1710 
-1722 TEDGTKWVDVANR
+1722 
-1735 DKTGW
+1735 
-1740 AIDDNRQNG
+1740 
-1749 YVDNRRD
+1749 
-1756 PYKMGTRIIAIN
+1756 
-1768 KDKNYVIQRYVINPE
+1768 
-1783 GKQLGD
+1783 
-1789 LTAYI
+1789 
-1794 HREKPWYDNMDWYK
+1794 
-1808 GTLNSGEEFHI
+1808 
-1819 FTLDKPVTGNVEDIR
+1819 
-1834 LANYTRTP
+1834 
-1842 INIKPENV
+1842 
-1850 PMSGGQRAKL
+1850 
-1860 DLTAY
+1860 
-1865 NNVPIIIDVKVPYKN
+1865 
-1880 LYGGVGTGMDLYN
+1880 
-1893 NTKQGTDIAWKSDYY
+1893 
-1908 ERVVSIKE
+1908 
-1916 GDATDTAGAGNIYGS
+1916 
-1931 LISEGSL
+1931 
-1938 EVVNEPTRHQFT
+1938 
-1950 LKKVKTDE
+1950 
-1958 GKAIKGAAFK
+1958 
-1968 IRGPIDPEKPDDE
+1968 
-1981 NTPVRTLRTGDDG
+1981 
-1994 EITFDNLLP
+1994 
-2003 GKYTVVESEP
+2003 
-2013 APGYKPTDTVWT
+2013 
-2025 VTIDDDGKV
+2025 
-2034 FIKDNRGSDPAPAT
+2034 
-2048 PATWSIEGEPTAPAG
+2048 GEP
-2063 QMSRSASLN
+2063 L
-2072 NFLAPFGEEAAPVS
+2072 
-2086 AQAPVAEEAAD
+2086 
-2097 AKESAKAQEATAEAK
+2097 
-2112 PSAEAAQAPNGQA
+2112 
-2125 EEAKDAAEAA
+2125 
-2135 DAAKAEN
+2135 
-2142 ADAAEASAPIADQIS
+2142 ADQIS
-2157 TTKQLDNFL
+2157 RTAVLDNFL

-2377 KQNPVIKGEKV
+2377 KQNPVKKGEKV

-2436 KISFSANGEG
+2436 RISFSANGEG

-2513 KYSVTVDSSIE
+2513 KYSVTVDSSIK

-2591 TQKHKVNIGTFSGG
+2591 TQRHKVNIGTFSGG

-2629 YKLKSLSAG
+2629 YRLKSLTAG
-2638 GQAIPVEGPYEFIM
+2638 NQAIPITGPYVFTM

-2661 TFEKGTAPEGKGTE
+2661 VFEKGTAPEGKGTE
-2675 IKPGQ
+2675 IEPGQ
-2680 YARIENVQKGIPL
+2680 YARIENEQKGIPL

-2737 TFTKDG
+2737 TFMKEG

-2809 NEQVGDTESLNN
+2809 NEQVTGDTESLNN

-2847 KSQVGTYVQRLYV
+2847 ESQVGTYVQRLYV
-2860 DTRKYNGAS
+2860 DTRKYNGTS
-2869 DKINVQI
+2869 EKINVQI
-2876 VPRDKREEFDI
+2876 VPRDKREEVDI
-2887 PGKSP
+2887 PGESP

-2903 YTVYKLDQEPDN
+2903 YTVYKLDQEPGN

-2958 MIDVEGFYDQEI
+2958 MIDVEGFYDQDI
-2970 VDDSKEIALNF
+2970 VDKKEIALNF

-2993 DANGNWKSFPG
+2993 DGNDNWKSFPG
-3004 ASYQGGNIAQGLTGE
+3004 ASYQGGNIANGLTKDTAA
-3019 EGKGDSKANP
+3019 GKEQGP
-3029 NDKYEQWL
+3029 KYPRWL
-3037 GKENGRIWPALT
+3037 GKENGRIWPDIEHT
-3049 NPDTAATIIA
+3049 NHDTAATIID
-3059 IRPLYTSDSPNDIPQ
+3059 ISPLYTSDSPNDIPQ

-3096 KDPATQANNRLEGG
+3096 KDPVTQANNRLEGG

-3115 ERVAGDYE
+3115 ELVAGDYE

-3171 SNKKGE
+3171 SHKKGGE
-3177 LDPGTGTITPDRGQI
+3177 PDPGTGEITPDRGQI

-3249 EKGESLNAT
+3249 EKGGALKE
-3258 KIKNS
+3258 
-3263 DPVDYENGAVFT
+3263 GAVFT

-3285 TGISGDYKIGEDGK
+3285 TGISGDYKIGKDGK

-3372 LRRYRSDYQAAETII
+3372 LRRYRSDYQAADTII

-3417 RLSPSID
+3417 QLSPSID

-3450 TYDKDKN
+3450 TYNKDTN

-3501 GKDLNTKQ
+3501 GKKLNTKQ
-3509 FYVKYDILS
+3509 FYVKYDIPL
-3518 ETSYHWTNTDYESG
+3518 ETSYHWTNTGYESG

-3569 HYTSNKNLK
+3569 YYTSNKNLK
-3578 DVNVSIQGLRNNSA
+3578 DVNVSIQGLRDNSA

-3613 PEGMDNRW
+3613 PDGVDNRW
-3621 PVWNPDQFDNL
+3621 PVWNPDQIDNL
-3632 KAGKPIKYTFGYGQ
+3632 KAGKPIKYTFGDGQ

-3686 YSNIINAR
+3686 FNNIINAR

-3725 KVDTDGKPIEGAVFK
+3725 KVDTDGNPIEGAVFK
-3740 VTYKNSKDGDYG
+3740 VTYKKSKDGDYG

-3762 GKDGIFEFDQLI
+3762 GKDGIFEFDRLI
-3774 EGYYQLEEVEA
+3774 EGYYQLEEVSVPN
-3785 AGGYLGNKG
+3785 GYIKNQGH
-3794 PVLRFRVDDE
+3794 VLRFRVDDE

-3812 GQGNKTEEIEETGE
+3812 GQGNKTEEIEEIGE

-3849 FLPGAEFDVYH
+3849 FLPGAEFDVYQ
-3860 KVNGAYTKYQIE
+3860 KVNGVYTKYQIA

-3896 EAGDYALKETK
+3896 KAGDYALKETK

-3947 TDKNTSFAVAEKKT
+3947 TDKNTSFVVAEKKT
-3961 ANGDSFDTYLVI
+3961 AKGDSFDTYLVI

-4024 KYPTVDLY
+4024 KYPTVNLY
-4032 DLFNKHKIE
+4032 DLINEHKIK

-4066 TAVKDSTGLKKATYK
+4066 TAVKDSTGLKEATYK
-4081 FKPAELL
+4081 FKPAGLP
-4088 LSEEGKTITEIL
+4088 LSEGKTITEIL
-4100 GHPEFTEVKPKDY
+4100 GHPKFDTPKPKDY
-4113 DTNKEAKAEYDKA
+4113 DTNEEAKAKYDKA
-4126 VAAHNADLEAYLN
+4126 VAAYKADLEAYLN

-4159 NTKGVYPFTGGF
+4159 NTKGVYPLTGGF
-4171 GPHRW
+4171 GPRW
-4176 IVIIGAVIAAVAA
+4176 IVIIGAIIAAIAA
-4189 EEYIRRKRTSAPKGG
+4189 EEYIRRKRSSAEPKGG
-4204 A
+4204 V

>member
-1 MKTAMKRV
+1 MKSALKRV
-9 ASLLLALIMIL
+9 ASLLMALIMIL
-20 EVVAPGVVEARS
+20 EVVTPGVVQARS
-32 AGQNRA
+32 NNDNRA
-38 TVSDEEFIPPDGNRI
+38 TVSEEEFVPGDAYVP
-53 DPDQN
+53 
-58 AGSHLPNFIDPDDD
+58 
-72 GYYTPP
+72 
-78 QRTPAR
+78 
-84 PAQNAPA
+84 PAQNQPQRQAPSSYRPQRQA
-91 QSAPQQ
+91 PNTYQPTRPAPSAP
-97 GTYQGTSPEA
+97 GRAETSEDVFDPAA
-107 NSAAD
+107 NKAE
-112 VDVSEEKA
+112 VSEEKA
-120 PKPLIEDEDKSGKS
+120 PTPLIQDEGDSGKS
-134 ELELEFDQE
+134 ELELEFDRE
-143 MERARVAASPM
+143 MEQARVAVSSM

-192 LTVTTATLAG
+192 LTVTKATLAG

-209 GRDLTYK
+209 NRDLTDK
-216 PTYENNVLKYK
+216 PTYENNVLRYR

-288 TIVEPNQKDVV
+288 TIVEPNRKDVV
-299 QIIDYGEDYKVNI
+299 QIIDYDEDYKVNI

-339 LADLGYAMNFTAVE
+339 LAELGYAMNFTAVE

-362 LKAFDKDHIEIANES
+362 LKAFDKNHLEIANES
-377 YDQNIIHNQ
+377 YVQNTIHNQ

-398 NKEVKEMYYTFS
+398 NKDVTELYYTFS
-410 TEVSEKQGSYMLDLS
+410 TKVSEKQGSYMLDLS

-460 NNRTA
+460 NNRTT

-501 DNQTVL
+501 DNQTVS
-507 NNRAAYYKIDLT
+507 NNRAASYKIDPT
-519 TGQMVVGTPAH
+519 SGQMVVGTPVH
-530 NVGGITLPAEK
+530 SVGGNTLPIEK

-546 SQSVGTIAVYKVD
+546 NQPVGTIAVYKVD
-559 TKLDKPSDPER
+559 TKLDNPNDPER
-570 YSIDALFISKYRDL
+570 YSIDALFISKYQDL
-584 RVFQEW
+584 RIEQEW
-590 NLATNATIPAEKF
+590 NLATNATIPAENF

-626 RSFTIPNV
+626 RNFTIPNV

-639 DENGKLRAIDPIIE
+639 DGNGELKAIDPTIE
-653 QKFDP
+653 QSFDP
-658 LGEKPKYSYWENQ
+658 YGEKPYYRYWENQ

-684 NTAVIGESPR
+684 NSAVRDGKAR

-831 DGNSTNKNT
+831 DGNSTNKDT

-846 PGVDLKDSNVVA
+846 PGVDLKNSNVVA

-871 AMKNQSAGNLI
+871 AMKNQSAGGMS

-894 NEITGAPI
+894 NEITGASI

-915 KFPTAR
+915 KFPKER
-921 FNDDWGFLVKVTAP
+921 FNDDWGYLVKVTAP

-965 TIREVQPGTEDALIT
+965 AIREVQPGTADALIT

-992 MTKVDDAGKLL
+992 MTKVDDAGKHL

-1087 IETSEDGEGAVN
+1087 IETSEDGEGTIN
-1099 AITSV
+1099 AITNV
-1104 VQNLAVNENEPGDI
+1104 VQNLTVNENEPGDI

-1204 LEVNGIIPSKY
+1204 LEINGIIPSKY

-1234 EYTKTFPIT
+1234 TYTQKFPIT

-1249 DSDGS
+1249 DTKFGI
-1254 TPSQSYYF
+1254 PSQSYYF
-1262 KDIYTDANGD
+1262 KDIYTDANGEI
-1272 TYVTA
+1272 YVTA
-1277 IAYYNPFADYNGG
+1277 LAYYNPLADYNGG
-1290 SRTLRFNWLTTDYGG
+1290 SKTLNFNWLTTDYGG

-1330 KTYPDIYKIGDST
+1330 KTYPDTYKIGDST
-1343 FNRNMPLSY
+1343 YNRNMPLSY

-1361 KYSLVYNQNVNPD
+1361 KYSLVYNQNVQHVQPGD
-1374 YELTDSQNG
+1374 KLTDSQNG
-1383 FRMTYNPK
+1383 FRMIYDTN

-1401 RSPLR
+1401 KSPLK
-1406 ITMPGISR
+1406 ITMPGISK

-1419 VIEQTFKVTNEDAWK
+1419 LIEQTFKVVDKENWK

-1440 YMSNGSLESGFAN
+1440 YMSNGGLESGFAN
-1453 KPVIGDATV
+1453 KPVVGDATV
-1462 NQTGQEIP
+1462 DQTGQEIP

-1476 VKLVNHSYEPGK
+1476 VKLVNQSYTPGK
-1488 FKIHKVDAASGATL
+1488 FNIKKVDAASGATL
-1502 DGAYFTLYDSNGKAV
+1502 NGAYFTLYDSNGKAV

-1531 PKQGQPNISP
+1531 PKKGQPNISP

-1587 AGGTTS
+1587 AGGTSS

-1605 TPEPTEGSFRIYK
+1605 TPKPTEGSFRIYK
-1618 KSDKGAPLKGAKF
+1618 TSDKGAPLKGAKF

-1640 ATGPSGI
+1640 PTGPSGT

-1655 IDAFKGNQNE
+1655 IDAFKGSQNE
-1665 TYKLLPNKSY
+1665 TYQLLPNKSY

-1698 ADGKTKVYDYVD
+1698 GEGKTKVYDYVD
-1710 VSAGQDDLPEYL
+1710 VSAGQDDLPKYL
-1722 TEDGTKWVDVANR
+1722 TETGTKWVDVANR

-1749 YVDNRRD
+1749 YVDNNKN

-1768 KDKNYVIQRYVINPE
+1768 KDKNYVIQRYIINPE
-1783 GKQLGD
+1783 GKQLGN

-1819 FTLDKPVTGNVEDIR
+1819 YKLDEPVTENVEDIR
-1834 LANYTRTP
+1834 LSNYNLTEINMTP
-1842 INIKPENV
+1842 EKV
-1850 PMSGGQRAKL
+1850 TMSGGQRAKL
-1860 DLTAY
+1860 DLTAH
-1865 NNVPIIIDVKVPYKN
+1865 NDAPIIIDVKVPYKN

-1893 NTKQGTDIAWKSDYY
+1893 DTKQGMDIAWKSDYY
-1908 ERVVSIKE
+1908 ERVASIKE

-1950 LKKVKTDE
+1950 LKKVKTGE
-1958 GKAIKGAAFK
+1958 GTAIKGAAFK

-1981 NTPVRTLRTGDDG
+1981 NTPVRTLHTGDDG

-2034 FIKDNRGSDPAPAT
+2034 FIKDNSGSNPAPAT
-2048 PATWSIEGEPTAPAG
+2048 PAIWSIEGEPTAPVG
-2063 QMSRSASLN
+2063 QMSRSAILDD
-2072 NFLAPFGEEAAPVS
+2072 FLAPFGAVEDASAETTQAKAAP
-2086 AQAPVAEEAAD
+2086 AEESAA
-2097 AKESAKAQEATAEAK
+2097 APEESNA
-2112 PSAEAAQAPNGQA
+2112 SYV
-2125 EEAKDAAEAA
+2125 AAEAGEPLA
-2135 DAAKAEN
+2135 DH
-2142 ADAAEASAPIADQIS
+2142 IS
-2157 TTKQLDNFL
+2157 ITKQLDNFL
-2166 TTFGANSG
+2166 TTFGANAG

-2180 NISSPVRAGG
+2180 IVSSSVGAESD
-2190 WETIDPNRSE
+2190 WETIDPDRSKDRYHKADAKGSEE
-2200 GFREG
+2200 GVLVE
-2205 SDMANNNGAPVVTK
+2205 TK
-2219 MTEINKDD
+2219 MTEVNKVD
-2227 NQLKQS
+2227 NKFKQVFLLKDA
-2233 FIFSPYPSGKKNREI
+2233 PSYGKKRREL
-2248 QIHREPEYD
+2248 QFHRQPENGQLALADVNYTIYQVGAGSTID
-2257 LRQDDIVQVS
+2257 SIVGDKNDVTA
-2267 FYKVDGNTFETMGGK
+2267 KA
-2282 EPLTIRYNVK
+2282 
-2292 RKDGNGPYR
+2292 R
-2301 IYASIGSSI
+2301 I
-2310 TGPILVEVTVKY
+2310 
-2322 DQSKGV
+2322 
-2328 GLGTNYNSNT
+2328 T
-2338 RATYDNKSWLAHTYA
+2338 RATIAGKPDRIRAYVPANLEGPFLVEMVVSYNSTNSPNGIGLGLDYNFNTGGTYHNKNWIGESY
-2353 SEDSINCKF
+2353 SDESSINYKHLIT
-2362 DVNIQTDGNGTVTAD
+2362 VPSDGSVTAD
-2377 KQNPVIKGEKV
+2377 KPYEEKGKTV
-2388 TLNVQ
+2388 TLTAH
-2393 PNNGYKLKSLTMN
+2393 PTNGYELDKFSVTDKN
-2406 GSPLSSPYEFNMPDS
+2406 GGTVTVTGNTFTMPDS

-2427 TFEPINTSY
+2427 SFKKKETPQPTKH
-2436 KISFSANGEG
+2436 KIE
-2446 TVPQVPVEAKAGDT
+2446 
-2460 IDLSRFTATPSAGYE
+2460 IFTSAGGE
-2475 FVGWSVFYS
+2475 VTAVPTTASKGE
-2484 NGTPITVKNNQFVMP
+2484 K
-2499 QSDVTLRADFKEKQ
+2499 VTLN
-2513 KYSVTVDSSIE
+2513 V
-2524 NGSVTVD
+2524 
-2531 KTTATEGDTVTVTPK
+2531 K
-2546 PNQGFEVDRI
+2546 PD
-2556 TVTNTATNQSLQLT
+2556 
-2570 GNTFKMPSANVTV
+2570 AN
-2583 SATFKPIQ
+2583 
-2591 TQKHKVNIGTFSGG
+2591 
-2605 SVTANVTEAAKDET
+2605 
-2619 VTLTVTPQEG
+2619 
-2629 YKLKSLSAG
+2629 YKLKSLSVTDQQG
-2638 GQAIPVEGPYEFIM
+2638 EVPVENNTFFM
-2652 PDSDVTVTA
+2652 RDSDVTVTA
-2661 TFEKGTAPEGKGTE
+2661 TFEKETAPQPKPHAITVNAPAEGGTISANKQSAVAGEKVTLDVKPNTGYKLKSLTAGGQEIPVAGPYEFTMPDSDVTVTAVFEKETAPEEKATE

-2680 YARIENVQKGIPL
+2680 YARIENEQKGIPL

-2710 TLEKLDEQGNVVE
+2710 TLEKLDEHGKVVE
-2723 NSLVQGTTNEKGEL
+2723 NSLVKGTTNEKGEL
-2737 TFTKDG
+2737 TFMKDG

-2809 NEQVGDTESLNN
+2809 NEQTGDTESLNN

-2835 ATTTRLG
+2835 ATTTHLG
-2842 SLTGE
+2842 SPNGE
-2847 KSQVGTYVQRLYV
+2847 ESQVGTYVQRLYV

-2887 PGKSP
+2887 PGQSP

-2903 YTVYKLDQEPDN
+2903 YTVYKLDQEPGN

-2958 MIDVEGFYDQEI
+2958 MIDVEGFYDQDI
-2970 VDDSKEIALNF
+2970 VDKKEIALNF
-2981 NFYDGAREFQEK
+2981 NFYDGEREFQEK

-3004 ASYQGGNIAQGLTGE
+3004 ASYQGGNIANGLTKDTA
-3019 EGKGDSKANP
+3019 KGQQQG
-3029 NDKYEQWL
+3029 DKYPRWL
-3037 GKENGRIWPALT
+3037 GKENGRIRPDIEHA
-3049 NPDTAATIIA
+3049 NHDTAATIIN

-3096 KDPATQANNRLEGG
+3096 KDPTTQAKNRLEGG

-3115 ERVAGDYE
+3115 EKVAGDYE

-3151 EVSPPKDHKP
+3151 EVSPPKGRKP

-3171 SNKKGE
+3171 SHKKGE

-3192 TLEYE
+3192 TLEYD

-3203 LPYEPETATDKDGKL
+3203 IPYEPEKATDKDGKL

-3249 EKGESLNAT
+3249 EKGGALKE
-3258 KIKNS
+3258 
-3263 DPVDYENGAVFT
+3263 GAVFT

-3372 LRRYRSDYQAAETII
+3372 LRRYRSDYQASETII

-3417 RLSPSID
+3417 KLSPSID
-3424 LEGIYKNRTI
+3424 LEGIYKNRTV

-3450 TYDKDKN
+3450 TYDKDTN

-3501 GKDLNTKQ
+3501 GKNLNTKQ
-3509 FYVKYDILS
+3509 FYVKYDIPS
-3518 ETSYHWTNTDYESG
+3518 ETSYHWTNTGKESG

-3578 DVNVSIQGLRNNSA
+3578 DVNVSIQGLRDNSA
-3592 NMSLNDPNNNRN
+3592 NMNLNNPNNNRN

-3613 PEGMDNRW
+3613 PDGVDNRW
-3621 PVWNPDQFDNL
+3621 EVWKPDQIDNL
-3632 KAGKPIKYTFGYGQ
+3632 KAGTPIAYTFGDGQ

-3725 KVDTDGKPIEGAVFK
+3725 KVDTDGNPIEGAVFK
-3740 VTYKNSKDGDYG
+3740 VTYKSSKDGDYG
-3752 TIVSQKSKTS
+3752 TIISQESKKS
-3762 GKDGIFEFDQLI
+3762 GKDGIFEFDKLI
-3774 EGYYQLEEVEA
+3774 EGYYQLEEVKA
-3785 AGGYLGNKG
+3785 ADGYLGNKG

-3849 FLPGAEFDVYH
+3849 FLSGAEFDVYH
-3860 KVNGAYTKYQIE
+3860 KVNGAYVKYQN
-3872 DENGKPV
+3872 DDGKD
-3879 NYHVIVGED
+3879 YHVTVGED
-3888 GKANLNLS
+3888 GKAKLNLS
-3896 EAGDYALKETK
+3896 KAGDYALKETK

-3947 TDKNTSFAVAEKKT
+3947 TDKNTSFVVAEKKT
-3961 ANGDSFDTYLVI
+3961 DKGDSFDTYLVI
-3973 NPDHKERSYP
+3973 NPAHKERSYP
-3983 DESYAQFH
+3983 NGSYAQFH
-3991 YKESGAQTITGTR
+3991 FKESGVQTITGTR

-4024 KYPTVDLY
+4024 RYPTVDLY
-4032 DLFNKHKIE
+4032 DLINKQKIE
-4041 STDTIVLKLS
+4041 NTDTIVLKLS
-4051 TSLKDSDENTEATIT
+4051 TSSKDSNEITEATIT
-4066 TAVKDSTGLKKATYK
+4066 TAVKDNTGLKKATYK
-4081 FKPAELL
+4081 FKPADLP
-4088 LSEEGKTITEIL
+4088 KNTDATIATKPL
-4100 GHPEFTEVKPKDY
+4100 GYPVF
-4113 DTNKEAKAEYDKA
+4113 NEAKPEDYA
-4126 VAAHNADLEAYLN
+4126 ADLEAYLN

-4159 NTKGVYPFTGGF
+4159 NYKGTYPFTGGF
-4171 GPHRW
+4171 GPNRW
-4176 IVIIGAVIAAVAA
+4176 IVIIGAIIAAIAA

>member
-1 MKTAMKRV
+1 MKTALKRV

-78 QRTPAR
+78 QKAPAR

-91 QSAPQQ
+91 QAAPKQ
-97 GTYQGTSPEA
+97 GNEDNA
-107 NSAAD
+107 AAD
-112 VDVSEEKA
+112 VDVSEERA
-120 PKPLIEDEDKSGKS
+120 PKPLIEDEAKSGKS

-192 LTVTTATLAG
+192 LTVTKATLAG

-209 GRDLTYK
+209 NRDLTDK
-216 PTYENNVLKYK
+216 PTYENNVLKYR
-227 IKTTIDEDI
+227 IKTTINKDI

-362 LKAFDKDHIEIANES
+362 LKAFDKDHLEIDGEK
-377 YDQNIIHNQ
+377 YDQNTIHNQ

-398 NKEVKEMYYTFS
+398 NKNVTELYYTFS
-410 TEVSEKQGSYMLDLS
+410 TKVTEKQGSYMLDLS
-425 GILKAKNKVGA
+425 GILKEKNKVGA
-436 VRLILPDGYDQT
+436 VRLILPDGYDQGR
-448 KIEEATPTRVGM
+448 IEEATPTRVGM
-460 NNRTA
+460 NNRTT
-465 IMGKFNAEDKA
+465 IMGKFASEKTA
-476 EWTITDAVSSGDA
+476 QWTITDAVSSGDA
-489 NGGLPLA
+489 NKGLPLA

-507 NNRAAYYKIDLT
+507 NNRAASYKIDPT

-530 NVGGITLPAEK
+530 RVGGNTLPAEK
-541 SDPSG
+541 SNPSG

-559 TKLDKPSDPER
+559 TKLDNPNDPER
-570 YSIDALFISKYRDL
+570 YSIDALFISKYQDL

-590 NLATNATIPAEKF
+590 NLATNATIPAENF

-626 RSFTIPNV
+626 RNFTIPNV

-639 DENGKLRAIDPIIE
+639 DGNGELKAIDPTIE
-653 QKFDP
+653 QSFDP
-658 LGEKPKYSYWENQ
+658 YGEKPYYRYWENQ

-684 NTAVIGESPR
+684 NSAVRDGKAR

-831 DGNSTNKNT
+831 DGNSTNKDT

-871 AMKNQSAGNLI
+871 AMKNQSAGGMS

-915 KFPTAR
+915 KFPKER
-921 FNDDWGFLVKVTAP
+921 FNGDWGYLVKVTAP

-965 TIREVQPGTEDALIT
+965 TIREVQPGTADALIT

-992 MTKVDDAGKLL
+992 MTKVDDAGKPL

-1087 IETSEDGEGAVN
+1087 IETSEDGEGTIN
-1099 AITSV
+1099 AITNV
-1104 VQNLAVNENEPGDI
+1104 VQNLTVNENEPGDI

-1204 LEVNGIIPSKY
+1204 LEINGIIPSKY

-1234 EYTKTFPIT
+1234 TYTKTFPIA

-1249 DSDGS
+1249 DTAFGI
-1254 TPSQSYYF
+1254 PSQSYYF
-1262 KDIYTDANGD
+1262 KDIYTDAND
-1272 TYVTA
+1272 DIYVTA
-1277 IAYYNPFADYNGG
+1277 LAYYNPLADYTGG
-1290 SRTLRFNWLTTDYGG
+1290 SKTLQFNWLTTDYGG

-1330 KTYPDIYKIGDST
+1330 KTYPDTYKLGDST
-1343 FNRNMPLSY
+1343 YNRNMPLSY

-1361 KYSLVYNQNVNPD
+1361 KYSLVYKQNIDPR
-1374 YELTDSQNG
+1374 YKLTDSQNG
-1383 FRMTYNPK
+1383 FRMIYEPN

-1401 RSPLR
+1401 KSPLK
-1406 ITMPGISR
+1406 ITMPGISK

-1419 VIEQTFKVTNEDAWK
+1419 LIEQTFKVVDKENWK

-1462 NQTGQEIP
+1462 DQTGQEIP

-1488 FKIHKVDAASGATL
+1488 FKIHKVDAATGATL
-1502 DGAYFTLYDSNGKAV
+1502 NGAYFTLYDSNGKAV

-1531 PKQGQPNISP
+1531 PKKGQPNISP

-1587 AGGTTS
+1587 AGGTSS

-1605 TPEPTEGSFRIYK
+1605 TPKPTEGSFQIYK

-1640 ATGPSGI
+1640 PTGPSGI

-1655 IDAFKGNQNE
+1655 IVAFKGNQNE

-1698 ADGKTKVYDYVD
+1698 KDGKTKVYDYVD
-1710 VSAGQDDLPEYL
+1710 VSAGQGDLPDYI
-1722 TEDGTKWVDVANR
+1722 TETGTKWVDVANR

-1740 AIDDNRQNG
+1740 ATDDNRQNS
-1749 YVDNRRD
+1749 YVDNRSD

-1783 GKQLGD
+1783 GKQLGN

-1794 HREKPWYDNMDWYK
+1794 HREKPWDDNMDWYA
-1808 GTLNSGEEFHI
+1808 GNEEFHI
-1819 FTLDKPVTGNVEDIR
+1819 YKLDKPVTGNVEDIH
-1834 LANYTRTP
+1834 LSNYNLTEINMTP
-1842 INIKPENV
+1842 EKV
-1850 PMSGGQRAKL
+1850 TMSGGQRAKL
-1860 DLTAY
+1860 DLTAH
-1865 NNVPIIIDVKVPYKN
+1865 NDAPIVIDVKVPYKN

-1893 NTKQGTDIAWKSDYY
+1893 DTKQGTNIAWKSDYY
-1908 ERVVSIKE
+1908 ERVASIKE
-1916 GDATDTAGAGNIYGS
+1916 GDAIDTSASGNIYGS
-1931 LISEGSL
+1931 YISEGSL

-1950 LKKVKTDE
+1950 LKKVKTGE
-1958 GKAIKGAAFK
+1958 GTAIKGAAFK

-1981 NTPVRTLRTGDDG
+1981 NTPVRTLHTGDDG

-2034 FIKDNRGSDPAPAT
+2034 YIKDNSGSNPAPAT
-2048 PATWSIEGEPTAPAG
+2048 PATWSIEGEPTAPVG
-2063 QMSRSASLN
+2063 QMSRSAILDD
-2072 NFLAPFGEEAAPVS
+2072 FLAPFGAAEDESAETTQAKAAP
-2086 AQAPVAEEAAD
+2086 AEETAAP
-2097 AKESAKAQEATAEAK
+2097 EEMSA
-2112 PSAEAAQAPNGQA
+2112 SSV
-2125 EEAKDAAEAA
+2125 AAEAG
-2135 DAAKAEN
+2135 E
-2142 ADAAEASAPIADQIS
+2142 PIADQIS
-2157 TTKQLDNFL
+2157 RTAVLDNFL
-2166 TTFGANSG
+2166 TTFGANAG
-2174 LELGDE
+2174 LELGEE
-2180 NISSPVRAGG
+2180 NVPSPVGAESD
-2190 WETIDPNRSE
+2190 WETIDPNRSK
-2200 GFREG
+2200 GFSEG
-2205 SDMANNNGAPVVTK
+2205 SDMANDNGAPVVTK
-2219 MTEINKDD
+2219 MMEINKVD

-2233 FIFSPYPSGKKNREI
+2233 FIFSPSPFGNANREI
-2248 QIHREPEYD
+2248 QIHRQPEYD
-2257 LRQDDIVQVS
+2257 LNKADIVQVS
-2267 FYKVDGNTFETMGGK
+2267 FYTVSGNTFETMGQK
-2282 EPLTIRYNVK
+2282 VPQNIRYNVK
-2292 RKDGNGPYR
+2292 RKSGNGPNR
-2301 IYASIGSSI
+2301 IFATIPSRI

-2322 DQSKGV
+2322 DQNKGV

-2338 RATYDNKSWLAHTYA
+2338 GASYDNKSWLAHSYA
-2353 SEDSINCKF
+2353 SESGINYKHTF
-2362 DVNIQTDGNGTVTAD
+2362 KVVQVPNGTIWVEAINAAQGEIVDLGATPKEGYQLARFIVTDA
-2377 KQNPVIKGEKV
+2377 NGHEIPV
-2388 TLNVQ
+2388 
-2393 PNNGYKLKSLTMN
+2393 NNKKFT
-2406 GSPLSSPYEFNMPDS
+2406 MPDS

-2427 TFEPINTSY
+2427 EFE
-2436 KISFSANGEG
+2436 KKA
-2446 TVPQVPVEAKAGDT
+2446 PQPT
-2460 IDLSRFTATPSAGYE
+2460 THT
-2475 FVGWSVFYS
+2475 
-2484 NGTPITVKNNQFVMP
+2484 ITVKANPEGSGTVKASPKSAVKGEQIRITASAN
-2499 QSDVTLRADFKEKQ
+2499 DGYDYAGITAT
-2513 KYSVTVDSSIE
+2513 TVDGKPVTIE
-2524 NGSVTVD
+2524 
-2531 KTTATEGDTVTVTPK
+2531 
-2546 PNQGFEVDRI
+2546 
-2556 TVTNTATNQSLQLT
+2556 
-2570 GNTFKMPSANVTV
+2570 
-2583 SATFKPIQ
+2583 
-2591 TQKHKVNIGTFSGG
+2591 GG
-2605 SVTANVTEAAKDET
+2605 SLFTMPDADVIVTANFTPVAPQPTKHKIEIFTSAGGEVTAVPTTASKGEK
-2619 VTLTVTPQEG
+2619 VTLDVKPDAN
-2629 YKLKSLSAG
+2629 YKLKSLSVTDQQG
-2638 GQAIPVEGPYEFIM
+2638 SVPVENNTFFM
-2652 PDSDVTVTA
+2652 RDSDVTVTA
-2661 TFEKGTAPEGKGTE
+2661 TFEKETAPQPKPHAITVNAPAEGGTISANKESAVAGEIVKLTVEAKEGYKLKSLTAGGQAIPVAGPYEFTMPDSDVTVTAVFEKETASEGKGTE

-2680 YARIENVQKGIPL
+2680 YARIENEQKGIPL

-2710 TLEKLDEQGNVVE
+2710 TLEKLDEHGKVVE
-2723 NSLVQGTTNEKGEL
+2723 NSLVKGTTNEKGEL
-2737 TFTKDG
+2737 TFMKGG

-2809 NEQVGDTESLNN
+2809 NEQTGDTESLNN

-2835 ATTTRLG
+2835 ATTTHLG
-2842 SLTGE
+2842 SLDGE
-2847 KSQVGTYVQRLYV
+2847 ESQVGTYVQRLYV

-2876 VPRDKREEFDI
+2876 VPRDEREEVDI

-2903 YTVYKLDQEPDN
+2903 YTVYKLDQEPGN

-2958 MIDVEGFYDQEI
+2958 MIDVEGFYDQDI
-2970 VDDSKEIALNF
+2970 VDKKEIALNF

-3004 ASYQGGNIAQGLTGE
+3004 ASYQGGNIANGLTKDTAAGQE
-3019 EGKGDSKANP
+3019 QRGKYP
-3029 NDKYEQWL
+3029 RWL
-3037 GKENGRIWPALT
+3037 GKENGRIWPPLK
-3049 NPDTAATIIA
+3049 NPVTAATSID

-3096 KDPATQANNRLEGG
+3096 KDPVTQANNRLEGG

-3115 ERVAGDYE
+3115 EKVAGDYE

-3171 SNKKGE
+3171 SHKKGE

-3192 TLEYE
+3192 TLEYD

-3203 LPYEPETATDKDGKL
+3203 LPYEPEKATDKDGKL

-3249 EKGESLNAT
+3249 EKGGALKE
-3258 KIKNS
+3258 
-3263 DPVDYENGAVFT
+3263 GAVFT

-3299 VLIDGLPIGKYR
+3299 VSIDGLPIGKYR

-3372 LRRYRSDYQAAETII
+3372 LRRYRSDYQASETII

-3417 RLSPSID
+3417 KLSPSID
-3424 LEGIYKNRTI
+3424 LEGIYKNRTV

-3450 TYDKDKN
+3450 TYDKDTN

-3501 GKDLNTKQ
+3501 GKNLNTKQ
-3509 FYVKYDILS
+3509 FYVKYDIPS
-3518 ETSYHWTNTDYESG
+3518 ETSYHWTNTGKESG

-3578 DVNVSIQGLRNNSA
+3578 DVNVSIQGLRDNSA
-3592 NMSLNDPNNNRN
+3592 NMNLNNPNNNRN

-3621 PVWNPDQFDNL
+3621 TVWNPDQFDNL
-3632 KAGKPIKYTFGYGQ
+3632 KAGKPIAYTFGYGQ

-3725 KVDTDGKPIEGAVFK
+3725 KVDTDGNPIEGAVFK
-3740 VTYKNSKDGDYG
+3740 VTYKSSKDGDYG
-3752 TIVSQKSKTS
+3752 TIISQESKKS
-3762 GKDGIFEFDQLI
+3762 GKDGIFEFDKLI
-3774 EGYYQLEEVEA
+3774 KGYYQLEEVKA
-3785 AGGYLGNKG
+3785 ADGYLGNKG

-3849 FLPGAEFDVYH
+3849 FLPGAEFDVYYKNEATGKYEEY
-3860 KVNGAYTKYQIE
+3860 KVEG
-3872 DENGKPV
+3872 DNGKKV
-3879 NYHVIVGED
+3879 TYHVAVGD
-3888 GKANLNLS
+3888 KAPDLGKVKLNLS
-3896 EAGDYALKETK
+3896 KAGDYALKETK

-3947 TDKNTSFAVAEKKT
+3947 TDKNTSFVVAEKKT

-4024 KYPTVDLY
+4024 KYPTVNLY
-4032 DLFNKHKIE
+4032 DLSNKHKIE

-4066 TAVKDSTGLKKATYK
+4066 TAVKDSTGLKEATYK
-4081 FKPAELL
+4081 MKPADLP
-4088 LSEEGKTITEIL
+4088 LSEGKTITEIL
-4100 GHPEFTEVKPKDY
+4100 GHPKFDTPKPKDY
-4113 DTNKEAKAEYDKA
+4113 DTNEEAKAKYDKA
-4126 VAAHNADLEAYLN
+4126 VAAYNADKEAYLN

>member
-38 TVSDEEFIPPDGNRI
+38 TVSDDVFIPPDGNRI

-91 QSAPQQ
+91 QAAPKQ

-112 VDVSEEKA
+112 VEVSEEKA

-353 GSGLGEITD
+353 GSGLGKITD
-362 LKAFDKDHIEIANES
+362 LKAFDKDHLEIANES
-377 YDQNIIHNQ
+377 YDQNIIHDQ

-398 NKEVKEMYYTFS
+398 NKDVTEMYYTFS
-410 TEVSEKQGSYMLDLS
+410 TKVTEKQPSYMLDLS

-460 NNRTA
+460 NNRTT
-465 IMGKFNAEDKA
+465 IMGKFKAEDKA

-507 NNRAAYYKIDLT
+507 NNRAASYKIDPT
-519 TGQMVVGTPAH
+519 TGQMVVDKGAH
-530 NVGGITLPAEK
+530 SVGGNTLPAEK

-546 SQSVGTIAVYKVD
+546 TQAVGTIAVYKVD

-570 YSIDALFISKYRDL
+570 YSIDGLFISKYQDL

-590 NLATNATIPAEKF
+590 NLATNATIPAENF
-603 IVRDESGNEIK
+603 IVRDESGKELK
-614 THYERAVDNGNE
+614 EHYERAVNQGNE
-626 RSFTIPNV
+626 RNFTIPNV

-639 DENGKLRAIDPIIE
+639 DENGKLRAIDPTIE

-658 LGEKPKYSYWENQ
+658 LGEKPYYRYWENQ

-684 NTAVIGESPR
+684 NSAVKDENARGS
-694 AGFSVLKI
+694 FSVLKI
-702 DGKDLK
+702 DGKDTK
-708 TKLAGAEYTLM
+708 KKLAGAEYTLM
-719 GRGLWEDQP
+719 GRGLWKDQEK
-728 NGELKAVTDKNGIIT
+728 GELKAVTDKNGIIT
-743 FNNIPEGS
+743 FNNIPEGN
-751 YTLVENKAPQGYKL
+751 YTLAENKAPQGYKL

-771 VTIDEQGKVSVTGP
+771 VTIDEEGKVSVTGP
-785 NATLSGGTSQIIRH
+785 NATLTGGDTSQIYRH
-799 DRYPSY
+799 DIYPSY

-811 GKIENGQLSFFIY
+811 GKIEDGQLTFVIY

-831 DGNSTNKNT
+831 DGNSTNKDT

-846 PGVDLKDSNVVA
+846 PGVDLTKNNVVA
-858 YNVNPWYRYTFLN
+858 YNANPRYRYTFLT
-871 AMKNQSAGNLI
+871 AMKNQNADKLIYIGND
-882 NLGYS
+882 
-887 VINDGDY
+887 VINDHDN

-915 KFPTAR
+915 KFPKER
-921 FNDDWGFLVKVTAP
+921 FAYDWGFLVKVTVP
-935 VKDATEAIV
+935 VEDATEAIV

-949 TDNNRTAD
+949 TDNDRTAD
-957 EAMLRQKA
+957 EAKLRQKA
-965 TIREVQPGTEDALIT
+965 TIREVQPGTEDADALIT

-992 MTKVDDAGKLL
+992 MTKVDEAKVDGVNKPL

-1028 VNFGEYSPGTYILE
+1028 VDFGEYSPGTYILE

-1099 AITSV
+1099 AIKSV
-1104 VQNLAVNENEPGDI
+1104 VQNLTVNENEPGDI
-1118 GTKTNVW
+1118 GVKQNVW

-1141 GSFAKNQNFSIQFD
+1141 GAFKKDQNFSIQFD

-1166 FPKAKDKAGNVV
+1166 FPKAKDFAGNVV
-1178 ADPYFDFNTNRLT
+1178 ADPYFDFDTNRLT
-1191 YVFTTNAEGATVD
+1191 YVFTTKASGATVD
-1204 LEVNGIIPSKY
+1204 LEINGIIPSKY
-1215 YATENGTKDYTI
+1215 YATENGTKDFTI

-1249 DSDGS
+1249 DTAFGI
-1254 TPSQSYYF
+1254 PSQSYYF
-1262 KDIYTDANGD
+1262 KDIYTDANDD

-1277 IAYYNPFADYNGG
+1277 LAYYNPLADYDGG
-1290 SRTLRFNWLTTDYGG
+1290 SRTLQFNWLTTDYGG

-1319 PAYELQNVKIY
+1319 PAYKLQNVKIY
-1330 KTYPDIYKIGDST
+1330 KTYPDTYKKGDST
-1343 FNRNMPLSY
+1343 YNRNMPLSY

-1383 FRMTYNPK
+1383 FRMIYKPN
-1391 QIQTSGTINQ
+1391 QIQTSGTIDQ
-1401 RSPLR
+1401 KSPLK

-1419 VIEQTFKVTNEDAWK
+1419 LIEQTFKVTDPDTWK

-1462 NQTGQEIP
+1462 NQTDQEIP

-1488 FKIHKVDAASGATL
+1488 FRIHKIDAVSGATQN
-1502 DGAYFTLYDSNGKAV
+1502 GAYFTLYDDKGKAV
-1517 AEKSSTIDGVIQEG
+1517 AEKTSTINGVIKEG
-1531 PKQGQPNISP
+1531 PKAGQPNISP
-1541 VYFEDLEPGNYT
+1541 IEFTDLEPGNYT
-1553 LKETKAPDGFQ
+1553 LKETKAPKDFQ

-1593 VKGDNIYYTVTN
+1593 VKGDNILYKVTN
-1605 TPEPTEGSFRIYK
+1605 TPKPTEGSFKIYK
-1618 KSDKGAPLKGAKF
+1618 TSDKGDPLQGAEF

-1640 ATGPSGI
+1640 PTGPSGI

-1665 TYKLLPNKSY
+1665 TYKLSPNKSY
-1675 LVEEVTPPA
+1675 LVEEETPPT

-1710 VSAGQDDLPEYL
+1710 VSARQDDLPEYL
-1722 TEDGTKWVDVANR
+1722 TEDGTKWVDVGNR

-1749 YVDNRRD
+1749 YVDNRSD

-1768 KDKNYVIQRYVINPE
+1768 KDKNYVIQRYIINPE
-1783 GKQLGD
+1783 GKQLGN

-1808 GTLNSGEEFHI
+1808 GTLNSGEDFKVY
-1819 FTLDKPVTGNVEDIR
+1819 TLNNPVTGNVEDIR
-1834 LANYTRTP
+1834 LANYTLKP
-1842 INIKPENV
+1842 INITPKKV
-1850 PMSGGQRAKL
+1850 PMSGGQRAML

-1908 ERVVSIKE
+1908 ERVASIKE

-2034 FIKDNRGSDPAPAT
+2034 YIKDNSGSNPAPAT
-2048 PATWSIEGEPTAPAG
+2048 PARWSIEGEPTAPAG

-2200 GFREG
+2200 V
-2205 SDMANNNGAPVVTK
+2205 PTK
-2219 MTEINKDD
+2219 N
-2227 NQLKQS
+2227 
-2233 FIFSPYPSGKKNREI
+2233 
-2248 QIHREPEYD
+2248 
-2257 LRQDDIVQVS
+2257 
-2267 FYKVDGNTFETMGGK
+2267 VDGSYIVDTKITAIDKANHRFKQVFIVDGTNNQDTRFTLNLIRPNNVTLSPNEVSVSIKTIDNASTVDNLNYTNKPLKKANDPITDPAFPDQVKLYFEANPK
-2282 EPLTIRYNVK
+2282 AQRFAIEVESSYVP
-2292 RKDGNGPYR
+2292 GP
-2301 IYASIGSSI
+2301 
-2310 TGPILVEVTVKY
+2310 P
-2322 DQSKGV
+2322 V
-2328 GLGTNYNSNT
+2328 GLGLNYFYKRSGKPAEWTKAQALSYYNS
-2338 RATYDNKSWLAHTYA
+2338 
-2353 SEDSINCKF
+2353 EDDINSKHNVTINNS
-2362 DVNIQTDGNGTVTAD
+2362 VNGKVTTESTLVKKDTSVNLTVTPD
-2377 KQNPVIKGEKV
+2377 PGYELDTLTVLGDNGPVD
-2388 TLNVQ
+2388 VQ
-2393 PNNGYKLKSLTMN
+2393 GTSFT
-2406 GSPLSSPYEFNMPDS
+2406 MPDS

-2427 TFEPINTSY
+2427 TF
-2436 KISFSANGEG
+2436 
-2446 TVPQVPVEAKAGDT
+2446 
-2460 IDLSRFTATPSAGYE
+2460 
-2475 FVGWSVFYS
+2475 
-2484 NGTPITVKNNQFVMP
+2484 
-2499 QSDVTLRADFKEKQ
+2499 KEKT
-2513 KYSVTVDSSIE
+2513 Y
-2524 NGSVTVD
+2524 
-2531 KTTATEGDTVTVTPK
+2531 
-2546 PNQGFEVDRI
+2546 
-2556 TVTNTATNQSLQLT
+2556 
-2570 GNTFKMPSANVTV
+2570 
-2583 SATFKPIQ
+2583 
-2591 TQKHKVNIGTFSGG
+2591 KVNIGTFNGG
-2605 SVTANVTEAAKDET
+2605 SVTANVTEAAKDEK
-2619 VTLTVTPQEG
+2619 VILTVTPQEG
-2629 YKLKSLSAG
+2629 YKLKSLTAG
-2638 GQAIPVEGPYEFIM
+2638 NKAIPIAGPYEFIM
-2652 PDSDVTVTA
+2652 PDSDVTVTAEFEKIAPQPTKHKIDIYTSAGGEVTAVPTTASKGEKVTLDVKPEANYKLKSLSVTDQQGRVPVENNTFFMRDSDVTVTA
-2661 TFEKGTAPEGKGTE
+2661 TFEKGTAPEEKGLE
-2675 IKPGQ
+2675 IEPGQ
-2680 YARIENVQKGIPL
+2680 YARIENEQKGIPL

-2723 NSLVQGTTNEKGEL
+2723 NSLVRGTTNEKGEL
-2737 TFTKDG
+2737 TFMKDG

-2775 FEKDGQ
+2775 FEEDGQ
-2781 LKAQYYGPEKT
+2781 LKAQYDGPEKT

-2809 NEQVGDTESLNN
+2809 KPGTGDTESLNN

-2827 RVTNINPT
+2827 RVTSINPT
-2835 ATTTRLG
+2835 ATTTHLG
-2842 SLTGE
+2842 SLTGKE
-2847 KSQVGTYVQRLYV
+2847 SQVGTYVQRLYV
-2860 DTRKYNGAS
+2860 DTRKYNGNS
-2869 DKINVQI
+2869 KKINVQI

-2887 PGKSP
+2887 PGESP
-2892 YVTKQGVKTAY
+2892 YVTEQGVKTAY

-2915 LDEAISTYD
+2915 LDAAISTYD

-2958 MIDVEGFYDQEI
+2958 MIDVEGFYDQKI
-2970 VDDSKEIALNF
+2970 VDKKEIALNF
-2981 NFYDGAREFQEK
+2981 EFYDGAREFQEK
-2993 DANGNWKSFPG
+2993 DKKGNWKSFPG
-3004 ASYQGGNIAQGLTGE
+3004 ASYQGGNIANGLTDKTA
-3019 EGKGDSKANP
+3019 EGQQQG
-3029 NDKYEQWL
+3029 DKYQRWL
-3037 GKENGRIWPALT
+3037 GKENGQISPALT
-3049 NPDTAATIIA
+3049 NPDTAATIID
-3059 IRPLYTSDSPNDIPQ
+3059 ISPLYTSDSPNDIPQ
-3074 KGMTITNEEETYNI
+3074 KGMKITNEEETYNI
-3088 TFVKLGYD
+3088 TFVKLGSE
-3096 KDPATQANNRLEGG
+3096 KDPNKRLEGG

-3115 ERVAGDYE
+3115 EKVAGDYE
-3123 DIKGSYVASAFNG
+3123 DMKGSYVASAFNG

-3145 GRYRLI
+3145 GRYRLM
-3151 EVSPPKDHKP
+3151 EVSPPKGYQP
-3161 IQGTILEMTI
+3161 IQGAILYMTI
-3171 SNKKGE
+3171 EHTTEPDPNEKPNPEDPTEKPGE
-3177 LDPGTGTITPDRGQI
+3177 TPDPGSTPENPGGTTEKPDEKKEPDKEDITEGRGKI
-3192 TLEYE
+3192 TMEYGD
-3197 KNAQGI
+3197 AQGI
-3203 LPYEPETATDKDGKL
+3203 VQYKPEDGKL

-3236 IPGKGKVTVEKVD
+3236 VPGKGKATVKKVD
-3249 EKGESLNAT
+3249 EEGKSLKAT
-3258 KIKNS
+3258 KIENS
-3263 DPVDYENGAVFT
+3263 HPVDYKNGAVFH
-3275 LTQLGDDGKS
+3275 LTQLDADGKS
-3285 TGISGDYKIGEDGK
+3285 TGISGDYKIDDNGE
-3299 VLIDGLPIGKYR
+3299 VLIDGLPIGRYR
-3311 LVEKTPHPGHKNLN
+3311 LVEKKPHPGHKNLN

-3340 VNDSSKPTGT
+3340 ANDSEKPTGT
-3350 DLTDKISFVKSNDAT
+3350 DLTGKISFVKSDAT

-3372 LRRYRSDYQAAETII
+3372 LRRYRSDYQASDTII

-3401 TIDPGTT
+3401 TIDSGTT

-3417 RLSPSID
+3417 QLSDSID

-3457 TITYTFTRYAEQ
+3457 TITYTFTNYAKQ

-3475 KTSLAAWINLDKI
+3475 KTSLAAWINLDEV

-3509 FYVKYDILS
+3509 FYVNYNIPL
-3518 ETSYHWTNTDYESG
+3518 ETSRHWTDTGYESG

-3543 DPDTGHFVQYYYI
+3543 DPESGHFVQYYYI
-3556 NRYAVEG
+3556 NRYADEG

-3569 HYTSNKNLK
+3569 HYTSTKNLK
-3578 DVNVSIQGLRNNSA
+3578 DVNVSIQGLRDNSPY
-3592 NMSLNDPNNNRN
+3592 MSLDNPKNNRN

-3613 PEGMDNRW
+3613 PDGVDNRW
-3621 PVWNPDQFDNL
+3621 QVWKPDQIDNL
-3632 KAGKPIKYTFGYGQ
+3632 KAGDPISYTFGDGQ
-3646 YDSMTRW
+3646 YDSMHRW

-3752 TIVSQKSKTS
+3752 TIVSQPPKPS
-3762 GKDGIFEFDQLI
+3762 GKDGIFEFDKLV
-3774 EGYYQLEEVEA
+3774 EGYYQLEEV
-3785 AGGYLGNKG
+3785 GVPKGYLGNKG

-3842 DANDKDK
+3842 DANDNEK
-3849 FLPGAEFDVYH
+3849 FLSGAEFDVYQ
-3860 KVNGAYTKYQIE
+3860 KVNGVYTKYQIA

-3888 GKANLNLS
+3888 GKAKLNLS
-3896 EAGDYALKETK
+3896 QAGDYALIETK

-3917 YVKEFSLGDQGLFL
+3917 YVKEFSLGDEGLFV

-3947 TDKNTSFAVAEKKT
+3947 TDRNTSFAVAEKKT
-3961 ANGDSFDTYLVI
+3961 AKGDSFDTYLVI
-3973 NPDHKERSYP
+3973 NPDHKEERSYP
-3983 DESYAQFH
+3983 KGSYAQFH

-4004 IDKDG
+4004 IDKNG

-4024 KYPTVDLY
+4024 RYPTVDLY

-4051 TSLKDSDENTEATIT
+4051 TSLKDADENTEATIT
-4066 TAVKDSTGLKKATYK
+4066 TAVKDGTGLKEATYK
-4081 FKPAELL
+4081 FKPAKLPDN
-4088 LSEEGKTITEIL
+4088 TDVTNA
-4100 GHPEFTEVKPKDY
+4100 TKPSGY
-4113 DTNKEAKAEYDKA
+4113 PVFNEAKPEDYP
-4126 VAAHNADLEAYLN
+4126 ADLEAYLN
-4139 KYRGE
+4139 KYRGK

-4171 GPHRW
+4171 GPRW

>member
-1 MKTAMKRV
+1 MKSALKRV
-9 ASLLLALIMIL
+9 ASLLMALIMIL

-32 AGQNRA
+32 GNDNRA
-38 TVSDEEFIPPDGNRI
+38 TVSDEEYIPGGDV
-53 DPDQN
+53 
-58 AGSHLPNFIDPDDD
+58 
-72 GYYTPP
+72 YTPP
-78 QRTPAR
+78 AQNQPQRQAPSSYRPQRQAPNTYQPSR
-84 PAQNAPA
+84 PAQAETSEETFDPA
-91 QSAPQQ
+91 TDKA
-97 GTYQGTSPEA
+97 E
-107 NSAAD
+107 
-112 VDVSEEKA
+112 VSEEKA
-120 PKPLIEDEDKSGKS
+120 PAPLTQDEAQGPS

-192 LTVTTATLAG
+192 LTVTKATLAG

-209 GRDLTYK
+209 NRDLTDK
-216 PTYENNVLKYK
+216 PTYENNVLRYR

-299 QIIDYGEDYKVNI
+299 QIIDYDEDYKVNI

-339 LADLGYAMNFTAVE
+339 LAELGYAMNFTAVE
-353 GSGLGEITD
+353 GSGLGQITD
-362 LKAFDKDHIEIANES
+362 LKAFDKNHLEIANES
-377 YDQNIIHNQ
+377 YVQNTIHNQ

-398 NKEVKEMYYTFS
+398 NKDVTEMYYTFS
-410 TEVSEKQGSYMLDLS
+410 TKVTEKQPSYMLDLS
-425 GILKAKNKVGA
+425 GILRAKNKVGA

-460 NNRTA
+460 NNRTT
-465 IMGKFNAEDKA
+465 IMGKFKAEDKA

-489 NGGLPLA
+489 NKGLPLA

-501 DNQTVL
+501 DNQHITSGQAAVYVL
-507 NNRAAYYKIDLT
+507 DSDGKMIP
-519 TGQMVVGTPAH
+519 GTATPSDFT
-530 NVGGITLPAEK
+530 NSKKLPTLETNPNT
-541 SDPSG
+541 
-546 SQSVGTIAVYKVD
+546 SQPVGTIAVYKVD
-559 TKLDKPSDPER
+559 TKLDNPNDPER
-570 YSIDALFISKYRDL
+570 YSIDALFISKYQDL

-590 NLATNATIPAEKF
+590 NLATNATIPAENF

-626 RSFTIPNV
+626 RNFTIPNV

-639 DENGKLRAIDPIIE
+639 DGNGELKAIDPTIE
-653 QKFDP
+653 QSFDP
-658 LGEKPKYSYWENQ
+658 YGEKPKYSYWENQ

-684 NTAVIGESPR
+684 NTAVRDGNAR

-771 VTIDEQGKVSVTGP
+771 VTIDEEGKVSVTGP

-831 DGNSTNKNT
+831 DGNSTNKDT

-846 PGVDLKDSNVVA
+846 PGVDLANDNVVA
-858 YNVNPWYRYTFLN
+858 YDVNPWYRYNYVN
-871 AMKNQSAGNLI
+871 AMKNQNADNLYLVGN
-882 NLGYS
+882 
-887 VINDGDY
+887 VINDGAN
-894 NEITGAPI
+894 NEITGGKMTQL
-902 AADPYTG
+902 DPYTG

-949 TDNNRTAD
+949 TDNDRTAD

-965 TIREVQPGTEDALIT
+965 AIREVQPGTADALIT

-992 MTKVDDAGKLL
+992 MTKVDDAGKPL

-1087 IETSEDGEGAVN
+1087 IETSEDGEGTIN
-1099 AITSV
+1099 AITNV
-1104 VQNLAVNENEPGDI
+1104 VQNLTVNENEPGDI

-1141 GSFAKNQNFSIQFD
+1141 GSFQKNQNFSIQFD

-1204 LEVNGIIPSKY
+1204 LEINGIIPSKY

-1234 EYTKTFPIT
+1234 TYTQKFPIT

-1249 DSDGS
+1249 DTAFGV
-1254 TPSQSYYF
+1254 PSQSYYF
-1262 KDIYTDANGD
+1262 KDIYTDANGEI
-1272 TYVTA
+1272 YVTA
-1277 IAYYNPFADYNGG
+1277 LAYYNPLADYTGG
-1290 SRTLRFNWLTTDYGG
+1290 SKTLQFNWLTTDYGG

-1330 KTYPDIYKIGDST
+1330 KTYPDTYKLGDST
-1343 FNRNMPLSY
+1343 YNRNMPLSY

-1361 KYSLVYNQNVNPD
+1361 KYSLVYNQNVQHVQPGD
-1374 YELTDSQNG
+1374 KLTDSQNG
-1383 FRMTYNPK
+1383 FRMIYDTN

-1401 RSPLR
+1401 KSPLK
-1406 ITMPGISR
+1406 ITMPGISK

-1419 VIEQTFKVTNEDAWK
+1419 LIEQTFKVVDKENWK

-1462 NQTGQEIP
+1462 DQTGQEIP

-1476 VKLVNHSYEPGK
+1476 VKLVNQSYTPGK
-1488 FKIHKVDAASGATL
+1488 FNIKKVDAASGATL
-1502 DGAYFTLYDSNGKAV
+1502 NGAYFTLYDSNGKAV

-1531 PKQGQPNISP
+1531 PKKGQPNISP

-1587 AGGTTS
+1587 AGGTSS

-1605 TPEPTEGSFRIYK
+1605 TPKPTEGSFRIYK
-1618 KSDKGAPLKGAKF
+1618 TSDKGAPLKGAKF

-1640 ATGPSGI
+1640 PTGPSGT

-1655 IDAFKGNQNE
+1655 IDAFKGSQNE
-1665 TYKLLPNKSY
+1665 TYQLLPNKSY

-1698 ADGKTKVYDYVD
+1698 GEGKTKVYDYVD
-1710 VSAGQDDLPEYL
+1710 VSAGQDDLPKYL
-1722 TEDGTKWVDVANR
+1722 TETGTKWVDVANR

-1749 YVDNRRD
+1749 YVDNNKN

-1768 KDKNYVIQRYVINPE
+1768 KDKNYVIQRYIINPE
-1783 GKQLGD
+1783 GKQLGN

-1819 FTLDKPVTGNVEDIR
+1819 YKLDEPVTENVEDIR
-1834 LANYTRTP
+1834 LSNYNLTEINMTP
-1842 INIKPENV
+1842 EKV
-1850 PMSGGQRAKL
+1850 TMSGGQRAKL
-1860 DLTAY
+1860 DLTAH
-1865 NNVPIIIDVKVPYKN
+1865 NDAPIIIDVKVPYKN

-1893 NTKQGTDIAWKSDYY
+1893 DTKQGMDIAWKSDYY
-1908 ERVVSIKE
+1908 ERVASIKE

-1950 LKKVKTDE
+1950 LKKVKTGE
-1958 GKAIKGAAFK
+1958 GTAIKGAAFK

-1981 NTPVRTLRTGDDG
+1981 NTPVRTLHTGDDG

-2034 FIKDNRGSDPAPAT
+2034 FIKDNSGSNPAPAT
-2048 PATWSIEGEPTAPAG
+2048 PAIWSIEGEPTAPVG
-2063 QMSRSASLN
+2063 QMSRSAILDD
-2072 NFLAPFGEEAAPVS
+2072 FLAPFGAVEDASAETTQAKAAP
-2086 AQAPVAEEAAD
+2086 AEESAA
-2097 AKESAKAQEATAEAK
+2097 APEESNA
-2112 PSAEAAQAPNGQA
+2112 SYV
-2125 EEAKDAAEAA
+2125 AAEAGEPLA
-2135 DAAKAEN
+2135 DH
-2142 ADAAEASAPIADQIS
+2142 IS
-2157 TTKQLDNFL
+2157 ITKQLDNFL
-2166 TTFGANSG
+2166 TTFGANAG

-2180 NISSPVRAGG
+2180 IVSSSVGAESD
-2190 WETIDPNRSE
+2190 WETIDPDRSKDRYHKADAKGSEE
-2200 GFREG
+2200 GVLVE
-2205 SDMANNNGAPVVTK
+2205 TK
-2219 MTEINKDD
+2219 MTEVNRVDNKFK
-2227 NQLKQS
+2227 QVFLLKDA
-2233 FIFSPYPSGKKNREI
+2233 PSYGKKRREL
-2248 QIHREPEYD
+2248 QFHRQPENGQLALADVNYTIYQVGAGSTID
-2257 LRQDDIVQVS
+2257 SIVGDKNDVTA
-2267 FYKVDGNTFETMGGK
+2267 KA
-2282 EPLTIRYNVK
+2282 
-2292 RKDGNGPYR
+2292 R
-2301 IYASIGSSI
+2301 I
-2310 TGPILVEVTVKY
+2310 
-2322 DQSKGV
+2322 
-2328 GLGTNYNSNT
+2328 T
-2338 RATYDNKSWLAHTYA
+2338 RATIAGKPDRIRAYVPANLEGPFLVEMVVSYNSTNSPNGIGLGLDYNFNTGGTYHNKNWIGESY
-2353 SEDSINCKF
+2353 SDESSINYKHLIT
-2362 DVNIQTDGNGTVTAD
+2362 VPSDGSVTAD
-2377 KQNPVIKGEKV
+2377 KPYEEKGKTV
-2388 TLNVQ
+2388 TLTAH
-2393 PNNGYKLKSLTMN
+2393 PTNGYELDKFSVTDKN
-2406 GSPLSSPYEFNMPDS
+2406 GGTVTVTGNTFTMPDS

-2427 TFEPINTSY
+2427 SFKKKETPQPTKH
-2436 KISFSANGEG
+2436 KIE
-2446 TVPQVPVEAKAGDT
+2446 
-2460 IDLSRFTATPSAGYE
+2460 IFTSAGGE
-2475 FVGWSVFYS
+2475 VTAVPTTASKGE
-2484 NGTPITVKNNQFVMP
+2484 K
-2499 QSDVTLRADFKEKQ
+2499 VTLN
-2513 KYSVTVDSSIE
+2513 V
-2524 NGSVTVD
+2524 
-2531 KTTATEGDTVTVTPK
+2531 K
-2546 PNQGFEVDRI
+2546 PD
-2556 TVTNTATNQSLQLT
+2556 
-2570 GNTFKMPSANVTV
+2570 AN
-2583 SATFKPIQ
+2583 
-2591 TQKHKVNIGTFSGG
+2591 
-2605 SVTANVTEAAKDET
+2605 
-2619 VTLTVTPQEG
+2619 
-2629 YKLKSLSAG
+2629 YKLKSLSVTDQQG
-2638 GQAIPVEGPYEFIM
+2638 EVPVENNTFFM
-2652 PDSDVTVTA
+2652 RDSDVTVTA
-2661 TFEKGTAPEGKGTE
+2661 TFEKETAPQPKPHAITVNAPAEGGTISANKQSAVAGEKVTLDVKPNTGYKLKSLTAGGQEIPVAGPYEFTMPDSDVTVTAVFEKETAPEEKGTE

-2680 YARIENVQKGIPL
+2680 YARIENEQKGIPL

-2710 TLEKLDEQGNVVE
+2710 TLEKLDEHGKVVE
-2723 NSLVQGTTNEKGEL
+2723 NSLVKGTTNEKGEL
-2737 TFTKDG
+2737 TFMKDG

-2809 NEQVGDTESLNN
+2809 NEQTGDTESLNN

-2835 ATTTRLG
+2835 ATTTHLG
-2842 SLTGE
+2842 SPNGE
-2847 KSQVGTYVQRLYV
+2847 ESQVGTYVQRLYV

-2887 PGKSP
+2887 PGQSP

-2903 YTVYKLDQEPDN
+2903 YTVYKLDQEPGN

-2958 MIDVEGFYDQEI
+2958 MIDVEGFYDQDI
-2970 VDDSKEIALNF
+2970 VDKKEIALNF
-2981 NFYDGAREFQEK
+2981 NFYDGEREFQEK

-3004 ASYQGGNIAQGLTGE
+3004 ASYQGGNIANGLTKDTA
-3019 EGKGDSKANP
+3019 KGQQQG
-3029 NDKYEQWL
+3029 DKYPRWL
-3037 GKENGRIWPALT
+3037 GKENGRIWPDIEHA
-3049 NPDTAATIIA
+3049 NHDTAATIIN

-3096 KDPATQANNRLEGG
+3096 KDPTTQAKNRLEGG

-3115 ERVAGDYE
+3115 EKVAGDYE

-3151 EVSPPKDHKP
+3151 EVSPPKGRKP

-3171 SNKKGE
+3171 SHKKGE

-3192 TLEYE
+3192 TLEYD

-3203 LPYEPETATDKDGKL
+3203 IPYEPEKATDKDGKL

-3249 EKGESLNAT
+3249 EKGGALKE
-3258 KIKNS
+3258 
-3263 DPVDYENGAVFT
+3263 GAVFT

-3372 LRRYRSDYQAAETII
+3372 LRRYRSDYQASETII

-3417 RLSPSID
+3417 KLSPSID
-3424 LEGIYKNRTI
+3424 LEGIYKNRTV

-3450 TYDKDKN
+3450 TYDKDTN

-3501 GKDLNTKQ
+3501 GKNLNTKQ
-3509 FYVKYDILS
+3509 FYVKYDIPS
-3518 ETSYHWTNTDYESG
+3518 ETSYHWTNTGKESG

-3578 DVNVSIQGLRNNSA
+3578 DVNVSIQGLRDNSA
-3592 NMSLNDPNNNRN
+3592 NMNLNNPNNNRN

-3613 PEGMDNRW
+3613 PDGVDNRW
-3621 PVWNPDQFDNL
+3621 EVWKPDQIDNL
-3632 KAGKPIKYTFGYGQ
+3632 KAGTPIAYTFGDGQ

-3725 KVDTDGKPIEGAVFK
+3725 KVDTDGNPIEGAVFK
-3740 VTYKNSKDGDYG
+3740 VTYKSSKDGDYG
-3752 TIVSQKSKTS
+3752 TIISQESKKS
-3762 GKDGIFEFDQLI
+3762 GKDGIFEFDKLI
-3774 EGYYQLEEVEA
+3774 EGYYQLEEVKA
-3785 AGGYLGNKG
+3785 ADGYLGNKG

-3849 FLPGAEFDVYH
+3849 FLSGAEFDVYH
-3860 KVNGAYTKYQIE
+3860 KVNGAYVKYQN
-3872 DENGKPV
+3872 DDGKD
-3879 NYHVIVGED
+3879 YHVTVGED
-3888 GKANLNLS
+3888 GKAKLNLS
-3896 EAGDYALKETK
+3896 KAGDYALKETK

-3947 TDKNTSFAVAEKKT
+3947 TDKNTSFVVAEKKT

-4024 KYPTVDLY
+4024 KYPTVNLY
-4032 DLFNKHKIE
+4032 DLINEHKIK

-4066 TAVKDSTGLKKATYK
+4066 TAVKDSTGLKEATYK
-4081 FKPAELL
+4081 MKPADLP
-4088 LSEEGKTITEIL
+4088 LSEGKTITEIL
-4100 GHPEFTEVKPKDY
+4100 GHPKFDTPKPKDY
-4113 DTNKEAKAEYDKA
+4113 DTNEEAKAKYDKA
-4126 VAAHNADLEAYLN
+4126 VAAYNADKEAYLN

-4159 NTKGVYPFTGGF
+4159 NTKGVYPLTGGF
-4171 GPHRW
+4171 GPRW
-4176 IVIIGAVIAAVAA
+4176 IVIIGAIIAAIAA

>member
-1 MKTAMKRV
+1 MKSALKRV
-9 ASLLLALIMIL
+9 ASLLMALIMIL
-20 EVVAPGVVEARS
+20 EVVTPGVVQARS
-32 AGQNRA
+32 NNDNRA
-38 TVSDEEFIPPDGNRI
+38 TVSEDEYIPGGDVYIP
-53 DPDQN
+53 
-58 AGSHLPNFIDPDDD
+58 
-72 GYYTPP
+72 
-78 QRTPAR
+78 
-84 PAQNAPA
+84 PAQNQPQRQAPSSYRPQRQAPNTYQPTRPA
-91 QSAPQQ
+91 QSAPAQ
-97 GTYQGTSPEA
+97 TETSEETFDPAE
-107 NSAAD
+107 NK
-112 VDVSEEKA
+112 VEVSEEKA
-120 PKPLIEDEDKSGKS
+120 PAPLTQDEAQGPS

-192 LTVTTATLAG
+192 LTVTKATLAG

-209 GRDLTYK
+209 NRDLTDK
-216 PTYENNVLKYK
+216 PTYENNVLKYR
-227 IKTTIDEDI
+227 IKTTINKDI

-339 LADLGYAMNFTAVE
+339 LAELGYAMNFTAVE

-362 LKAFDKDHIEIANES
+362 LKAFDKDHLEIANES
-377 YDQNIIHNQ
+377 YVQNTIHNQ
-386 LGIVDSRHHTLA
+386 LGIVDSRHHTLE
-398 NKEVKEMYYTFS
+398 NKDVTELYYTFS
-410 TEVSEKQGSYMLDLS
+410 TKVSEKQGSYMLDLS

-460 NNRTA
+460 NNRTT

-507 NNRAAYYKIDLT
+507 NNRAASYKIDPT
-519 TGQMVVGTPAH
+519 SGQMVVGTPVH
-530 NVGGITLPAEK
+530 SVGGNTLPIEK

-546 SQSVGTIAVYKVD
+546 NQPVGTIAVYKVD
-559 TKLDKPSDPER
+559 TKLDNPNDPER
-570 YSIDALFISKYRDL
+570 YSIDALFISKYQDL
-584 RVFQEW
+584 RIEQEW
-590 NLATNATIPAEKF
+590 NLATNATIPAENF

-626 RSFTIPNV
+626 RNFTIPNV

-639 DENGKLRAIDPIIE
+639 DGNGELKAIDPTIE
-653 QKFDP
+653 QSFDP
-658 LGEKPKYSYWENQ
+658 YGEKPYYRYWENQ

-684 NTAVIGESPR
+684 NSAVRDGKAR

-831 DGNSTNKNT
+831 DGNSTNKDT

-846 PGVDLKDSNVVA
+846 PGVDLKNSNVVA

-871 AMKNQSAGNLI
+871 AMKNQSAGGMS

-894 NEITGAPI
+894 NEITGASI

-915 KFPTAR
+915 KFPKER
-921 FNDDWGFLVKVTAP
+921 FNDDWGYLVKVTAP

-965 TIREVQPGTEDALIT
+965 AIREVQPGTADALIT

-992 MTKVDDAGKLL
+992 MTKVDDAGKPL

-1042 EIKAPDKHMLTNVI
+1042 EIKAPDKHILTNVI

-1087 IETSEDGEGAVN
+1087 IETSEDGEGTIN
-1099 AITSV
+1099 AITNV
-1104 VQNLAVNENEPGDI
+1104 VQNLTVNENEPGDI
-1118 GTKTNVW
+1118 GTKINVW

-1141 GSFAKNQNFSIQFD
+1141 GSFQKNQNFSIQFD

-1204 LEVNGIIPSKY
+1204 LEINGIIPSKY

-1234 EYTKTFPIT
+1234 TYTQKFPIT

-1249 DSDGS
+1249 DTAFGV
-1254 TPSQSYYF
+1254 PSQSYYF
-1262 KDIYTDANGD
+1262 KDIYTDANGEI
-1272 TYVTA
+1272 YVTA
-1277 IAYYNPFADYNGG
+1277 LAYYNPLADYTGG
-1290 SRTLRFNWLTTDYGG
+1290 SKTLQFNWLTTDYGG

-1330 KTYPDIYKIGDST
+1330 KTYPDTYKLGDST
-1343 FNRNMPLSY
+1343 YNRNMPLSY

-1361 KYSLVYNQNVNPD
+1361 KYSLVYNQNVQHVQPGD
-1374 YELTDSQNG
+1374 KLTDSQNG
-1383 FRMTYNPK
+1383 FRMIYDTN

-1401 RSPLR
+1401 KSPLK
-1406 ITMPGISR
+1406 ITMPGISK

-1419 VIEQTFKVTNEDAWK
+1419 LIEQTFKVVDKENWK

-1462 NQTGQEIP
+1462 DQTGQEIP

-1476 VKLVNHSYEPGK
+1476 VKLVNQSYTPGK
-1488 FKIHKVDAASGATL
+1488 FNIKKVDAASGATL
-1502 DGAYFTLYDSNGKAV
+1502 NGAYFTLYDSNGKAV

-1531 PKQGQPNISP
+1531 PKKGQPNISP

-1587 AGGTTS
+1587 AGGTSS

-1605 TPEPTEGSFRIYK
+1605 TPKPTEGSFRIYK
-1618 KSDKGAPLKGAKF
+1618 TSDKGAPLKGAKF

-1640 ATGPSGI
+1640 PTGPSGT

-1655 IDAFKGNQNE
+1655 IDAFKGSQNE
-1665 TYKLLPNKSY
+1665 TYQLLPNKSY

-1698 ADGKTKVYDYVD
+1698 GEGKTKVYDYVD
-1710 VSAGQDDLPEYL
+1710 VSAGQDDLPKYL
-1722 TEDGTKWVDVANR
+1722 TETGTKWVDVANR

-1749 YVDNRRD
+1749 YVDNNKN

-1768 KDKNYVIQRYVINPE
+1768 KDKNYVIQRYIINPE
-1783 GKQLGD
+1783 GKQLGN

-1819 FTLDKPVTGNVEDIR
+1819 YKLDEPVTENVEDIR
-1834 LANYTRTP
+1834 LSNYNLTEINMTP
-1842 INIKPENV
+1842 EKV
-1850 PMSGGQRAKL
+1850 TMSGGQRAKL
-1860 DLTAY
+1860 DLTAH
-1865 NNVPIIIDVKVPYKN
+1865 NDAPIIIDVKVPYKN

-1893 NTKQGTDIAWKSDYY
+1893 DTKQGMDIAWKSDYY
-1908 ERVVSIKE
+1908 ERVASIKE

-1950 LKKVKTDE
+1950 LKKVKTGE
-1958 GKAIKGAAFK
+1958 GTAIKGAAFK

-1981 NTPVRTLRTGDDG
+1981 NTPVRTLHTGDDG

-2034 FIKDNRGSDPAPAT
+2034 FIKDNSGSNPAPAT
-2048 PATWSIEGEPTAPAG
+2048 PAIWSIEGEPTAPVG
-2063 QMSRSASLN
+2063 QMSRSAILDD
-2072 NFLAPFGEEAAPVS
+2072 FLAPFGAVEDASAETTQAKAAP
-2086 AQAPVAEEAAD
+2086 AEESAA
-2097 AKESAKAQEATAEAK
+2097 APEESNA
-2112 PSAEAAQAPNGQA
+2112 SYV
-2125 EEAKDAAEAA
+2125 AAEAGEPLA
-2135 DAAKAEN
+2135 DH
-2142 ADAAEASAPIADQIS
+2142 IS
-2157 TTKQLDNFL
+2157 ITKQLDNFL
-2166 TTFGANSG
+2166 TTFGANAG

-2180 NISSPVRAGG
+2180 IVSSSVGAESD
-2190 WETIDPNRSE
+2190 WETIDPDRSKDRYHKADAKGSEE
-2200 GFREG
+2200 GVLVE
-2205 SDMANNNGAPVVTK
+2205 TK
-2219 MTEINKDD
+2219 MTEVNRVDNKFK
-2227 NQLKQS
+2227 QVFLLKDA
-2233 FIFSPYPSGKKNREI
+2233 PSYGKKRREL
-2248 QIHREPEYD
+2248 QFHRQPENGQLALADVNYTIYQVGAGSTID
-2257 LRQDDIVQVS
+2257 SIVGDKNDVTA
-2267 FYKVDGNTFETMGGK
+2267 KA
-2282 EPLTIRYNVK
+2282 
-2292 RKDGNGPYR
+2292 R
-2301 IYASIGSSI
+2301 I
-2310 TGPILVEVTVKY
+2310 
-2322 DQSKGV
+2322 
-2328 GLGTNYNSNT
+2328 T
-2338 RATYDNKSWLAHTYA
+2338 RATIAGKPDRIRAYVPANLEGPFLVEMVVSYNSTNSPNGIGLGLDYNFNTGGTYHNKNWIGESY
-2353 SEDSINCKF
+2353 SDESSINYKHLIT
-2362 DVNIQTDGNGTVTAD
+2362 VPSDGSVTAD
-2377 KQNPVIKGEKV
+2377 KPYEEKGKTV
-2388 TLNVQ
+2388 TLTAH
-2393 PNNGYKLKSLTMN
+2393 PTNGYELDKFSVTDKN
-2406 GSPLSSPYEFNMPDS
+2406 GGTVTVTGNTFTMPDS

-2427 TFEPINTSY
+2427 SFKKKETPQPTKH
-2436 KISFSANGEG
+2436 KIE
-2446 TVPQVPVEAKAGDT
+2446 
-2460 IDLSRFTATPSAGYE
+2460 IFTSAGGE
-2475 FVGWSVFYS
+2475 VTAVPTTASKGE
-2484 NGTPITVKNNQFVMP
+2484 K
-2499 QSDVTLRADFKEKQ
+2499 VTLN
-2513 KYSVTVDSSIE
+2513 V
-2524 NGSVTVD
+2524 
-2531 KTTATEGDTVTVTPK
+2531 K
-2546 PNQGFEVDRI
+2546 PD
-2556 TVTNTATNQSLQLT
+2556 
-2570 GNTFKMPSANVTV
+2570 AN
-2583 SATFKPIQ
+2583 
-2591 TQKHKVNIGTFSGG
+2591 
-2605 SVTANVTEAAKDET
+2605 
-2619 VTLTVTPQEG
+2619 
-2629 YKLKSLSAG
+2629 YKLKSLSVTDQQG
-2638 GQAIPVEGPYEFIM
+2638 EVPVENNTFFM
-2652 PDSDVTVTA
+2652 RDSDVTVTA
-2661 TFEKGTAPEGKGTE
+2661 TFEKETAPQPKPHAITVNAPAEGGTISANKQSAVAGEKVTLDVKPNTGYKLKSLTAGGQEIPVAGPYEFTMPDSDVTVTAVFEKETAPEEKCTE

-2680 YARIENVQKGIPL
+2680 YARIENEQKGIPL

-2710 TLEKLDEQGNVVE
+2710 TLEKLDEHGKVVE
-2723 NSLVQGTTNEKGEL
+2723 NSLVKGTTNEKGEL
-2737 TFTKDG
+2737 TFMKDG

-2763 YKVPPAPWKITV
+2763 YKVPQAPWKITV

-2809 NEQVGDTESLNN
+2809 NEQTGDTESLNN

-2835 ATTTRLG
+2835 ATTTHLG
-2842 SLTGE
+2842 SPNGE
-2847 KSQVGTYVQRLYV
+2847 ESQVGTYVQRLYV

-2887 PGKSP
+2887 PGQSP

-2903 YTVYKLDQEPDN
+2903 YTVYKLDQEPGN

-2958 MIDVEGFYDQEI
+2958 MIDVEGFYDQDI
-2970 VDDSKEIALNF
+2970 VDKKEIALNF
-2981 NFYDGAREFQEK
+2981 NFYDGEREFQEK

-3004 ASYQGGNIAQGLTGE
+3004 ASYQGGNIANGLTKDTA
-3019 EGKGDSKANP
+3019 KGQQQG
-3029 NDKYEQWL
+3029 DKYPRWL
-3037 GKENGRIWPALT
+3037 GKENGRIWPDIEHA
-3049 NPDTAATIIA
+3049 NHDTAATIIN

-3096 KDPATQANNRLEGG
+3096 KDPTTQAKNRLEGG

-3115 ERVAGDYE
+3115 EKVAGDYE

-3151 EVSPPKDHKP
+3151 EVSPPKGRKP

-3171 SNKKGE
+3171 SHKKGE

-3192 TLEYE
+3192 TLEYD

-3203 LPYEPETATDKDGKL
+3203 IPYEPEKATDKDGKL

-3249 EKGESLNAT
+3249 EKGGALKE
-3258 KIKNS
+3258 
-3263 DPVDYENGAVFT
+3263 GAVFT

-3372 LRRYRSDYQAAETII
+3372 LRRYRSDYQASETII

-3417 RLSPSID
+3417 KLSPSID
-3424 LEGIYKNRTI
+3424 LEGIYKNRTV

-3450 TYDKDKN
+3450 TYDKDTN

-3501 GKDLNTKQ
+3501 GKNLNTKQ
-3509 FYVKYDILS
+3509 FYVKYDIPS
-3518 ETSYHWTNTDYESG
+3518 ETSYHWTNTGKESG

-3578 DVNVSIQGLRNNSA
+3578 DVNVSIQGLRDNSA
-3592 NMSLNDPNNNRN
+3592 NMNLNNPNNNRN

-3613 PEGMDNRW
+3613 PDGVDNRW
-3621 PVWNPDQFDNL
+3621 EVWKPDQIDNL
-3632 KAGKPIKYTFGYGQ
+3632 KAGTPIAYTFGDGQ

-3725 KVDTDGKPIEGAVFK
+3725 KVDTDGNPIEGAVFK
-3740 VTYKNSKDGDYG
+3740 VTYKSSKDGDYG
-3752 TIVSQKSKTS
+3752 TIISQESKKS
-3762 GKDGIFEFDQLI
+3762 GKDGIFEFDKLI
-3774 EGYYQLEEVEA
+3774 EGYYQLEEVKA
-3785 AGGYLGNKG
+3785 ADGYLGNKG

-3849 FLPGAEFDVYH
+3849 FLSGAEFDVYH
-3860 KVNGAYTKYQIE
+3860 KVNSAYVKYQN
-3872 DENGKPV
+3872 DDGKD
-3879 NYHVIVGED
+3879 YHVTVGED
-3888 GKANLNLS
+3888 GKAKLNLS
-3896 EAGDYALKETK
+3896 KAGDYALKETK

-3947 TDKNTSFAVAEKKT
+3947 TDKNTSFVVAEKKT

-4024 KYPTVDLY
+4024 KYPTVNLY
-4032 DLFNKHKIE
+4032 DLINEHKIK

-4066 TAVKDSTGLKKATYK
+4066 TAVKDSTGLKEATYK
-4081 FKPAELL
+4081 MKPADLP
-4088 LSEEGKTITEIL
+4088 LSEGKTITKIL
-4100 GHPEFTEVKPKDY
+4100 GHPKFDTPKPKDY
-4113 DTNKEAKAEYDKA
+4113 DTNEEAKAKYDKA
-4126 VAAHNADLEAYLN
+4126 VAAYNADKEAYLN
-4139 KYRGE
+4139 KYRGK

-4149 EKDVKAVEVL
+4149 EKNVKAVEVL
-4159 NTKGVYPFTGGF
+4159 NTKGIYPLTGGF
-4171 GPHRW
+4171 GPRW
-4176 IVIIGAVIAAVAA
+4176 IVIIGAIIAAIAA
-4189 EEYIRRKRTSAPKGG
+4189 EEYIRRKRSSAEPKGG
-4204 A
+4204 V